1 MKRRLLASLLTLVM
15 MLNLLPTVAWARNDE
30 GIDADS
36 VEMYSSDDV
45 VTSGP
50 ITLWTGKEGQITVPE
65 ENEVR
70 SSNADIVSVEQD
82 GTAVTLTGGS
92 KEGRAEATAGEST
105 WVVYNYASEAEYNYL
120 YSLFHEKRISVMGD
134 SISTIKDKIPSG
146 NALYYDNTTGK
157 EMTFERNYWGDII
170 TRFGAAEGIDEAW
183 SGSTIGSKA
192 ASMASKDR
200 INKLD
205 DNGTPDV
212 ILYYG
217 GSNPDSSVGTF
228 DPDADYAKTVDWAQ
242 SYSDTAS
249 AYAASL
255 QRMKATYP
263 GAEIIAIIPYYEQN
277 NIPKQAE
284 VIEQIAKHYDITTI
298 DLRELRKQEGISP
311 NNALH
316 PNMDGHS
323 QIAAYI
329 CQQLY
334 EQQAVTPNEKTV
346 TYNANGGSFKNG
358 SDPIK
363 QSVTAE
369 LPKATRAGYAFVG
382 WFDQAAGGNKIAS
395 ALDTAIP
402 SDKQDSFSGTTL
414 YAHWTHTFT
423 WNFNSDMNAVDAD
436 GNVIITVSDK
446 HGSTTLND
454 DNTVKF
460 NDYQGKLSTPFTLD
474 PTQNW
479 RVEWKEKNQAKENML
494 FSSTATREKGMTYI
508 FLYEPSIYMGTYD
521 VTNNKTDYINF
532 GGPAY
537 QKEPTSN
544 EYSVVKLENNYDKAT
559 ETSLVTL
566 SVDGEQ
572 VFAKLNTQGRYGSHG
587 SSLTASDY
595 EQYALEKLNFTF
607 NYLGGCN
614 LNTGA
619 GEGKENWLLRNTFE
633 YIKVTL
639 GDDHTHTYGMTY
651 SSDSTGHW
659 KTCTECGAN
668 GEFSK
673 HTGGTAT
680 CTAKAVCETCDQPYG
695 ELGAHKLTKTDAKA
709 ASCTEAGN
717 EAYWTCSG
725 CGKYF
730 SDEKGENAIAD
741 LAAWK
746 TGDGKI
752 NATGHN
758 YGDITYTWSD
768 GNTSCTAKKVCSVC
782 KDEVTETVGTTS
794 SAKTP
799 ATCTTKG
806 TKTYTATFSAPNGFV
821 TQTKDVDI
829 AATGHDWSNKDGICA
844 VCHTKCDRVHKPGT
858 TCSVCHKYTSYP
870 YVPGAPTY
878 PASAPAVPNGTV
890 TVSPANASK
899 GANVTVTVKPNEGY
913 VLETLTVTDKNGDE
927 LKLTDKGNG
936 KYTFTM
942 PGSKVE
948 VKATFMEDNS
958 VFNFFYDVPN
968 DAFFYEAVKW
978 AVKSGVTNGLTDT
991 MFGPYES
998 CTRTQIVTFLW
1009 RATGSPEPKTASSFT
1024 DVPASA
1030 YYAKAVAWAIENGI
1044 TNGMTET
1051 TFAPNATCTR
1061 GQSVTFLYRAL
1072 KGTASG
1078 STNFTDVKSDAFY
1091 TDAINWAVAN
1101 NVTNGTSNT
1110 TFSPNADC
1118 TRAEIV
1124 TFLYRAYQGK

>member
-15 MLNLLPTVAWARNDE
+15 VLSLLPTVAWARNDE

-50 ITLWTGKEGQITVPE
+50 ITLWTGKIVQITVPE
-65 ENEVR
+65 GDAVR
-70 SSNADIVSVEQD
+70 SSNEAIVSVTQD
-82 GTAVTLTGGS
+82 GTLTGGS
-92 KEGRAEATAGEST
+92 KEGRAEVTAGEST

-120 YSLFHEKRISVMGD
+120 YSLFHGKTISVMGD

-170 TRFGAAEGIDEAW
+170 TRFGAVEGIDEAW

-228 DPDADYAKTVDWAQ
+228 NPDADYAKTVDWAQ

-255 QRMKATYP
+255 QRMKETYP
-263 GAEIIAIIPYYEQN
+263 DAEIIAIIPYYEQN

-298 DLRELRKQEGISP
+298 DLRELRNQEGISP

-334 EQQAVTPNEKTV
+334 EQRAVTPDEKTV

-402 SDKQDSFSGTTL
+402 SGMRDNLNGTPL
-414 YAHWTHTFT
+414 YAHWTRSFT
-423 WNFNSDMNAVDAD
+423 WDFDNNLDAVDAD
-436 GNVIITVSDK
+436 GNVIITVSAE

-619 GEGKENWLLRNTFE
+619 GVGKENWLLRNTFE

-639 GDDHTHTYGMTY
+639 GDDHTHTYGTTY

-709 ASCTEAGN
+709 AACTEAGN

-730 SDEKGENAIAD
+730 SDENGTNEIEKD
-741 LAAWK
+741 SWVLK
-746 TGDGKI
+746 TL
-752 NATGHN
+752 GH
-758 YGDITYTWSD
+758 DMTKTDAKEVTCTED
-768 GNTSCTAKKVCSVC
+768 GNNEYYTCSRCGGVF
-782 KDEVTETVGTTS
+782 KDEAGTQATTVEAETL
-794 SAKTP
+794 K
-799 ATCTTKG
+799 KL
-806 TKTYTATFSAPNGFV
+806 
-821 TQTKDVDI
+821 
-829 AATGHDWSNKDGICA
+829 GHDWSNKDGICA

-878 PASAPAVPNGTV
+878 PATAPAVPNGTV

-899 GANVTVTVKPNEGY
+899 GANVTVTVKPNDGY

-958 VFNFFYDVPN
+958 VLNFFYDVPN

-978 AVKSGVTNGLTDT
+978 AVKSGVTNRLSDT

-998 CTRTQIVTFLW
+998 CTRAQIVTFLW
-1009 RATGSPEPKTASSFT
+1009 RAAGSPEPKTASSFS
-1024 DVPASA
+1024 DVPAST

-1051 TFAPNATCTR
+1051 TFAPDATCTR
-1061 GQSVTFLYRAL
+1061 GQIVTFLYRAL

-1078 STNFTDVKSDAFY
+1078 STNFTDVKSDTFY
-1091 TDAINWAVAN
+1091 ADAINWAVAN

-1110 TFSPNADC
+1110 MFSPNADC

>member
-36 VEMYSSDDV
+36 VEMYFSDDV

-50 ITLWTGKEGQITVPE
+50 ITIWTDKIVQITVPE
-65 ENEVR
+65 GDAVS
-70 SSNADIVSVEQD
+70 SSNTDIVSVEQD

-92 KEGRAEATAGEST
+92 KEGRAEVTAGEST

-120 YSLFHEKRISVMGD
+120 YSLFHGKTISVMGD

-170 TRFGAAEGIDEAW
+170 TRFGAVEGIDEAW

-228 DPDADYAKTVDWAQ
+228 DPNADYAKTVDWAQ

-255 QRMKATYP
+255 QRMKETYP
-263 GAEIIAIIPYYEQN
+263 DAEIIAIIPYYEQN

-298 DLRELRKQEGISP
+298 DLRELRNQEGISP

-363 QSVTAE
+363 QSVTAK

-382 WFDQAAGGNKIAS
+382 WFDRAAGGNKIAS

-402 SDKQDSFSGTTL
+402 SGMQDNLNGTTL

-436 GNVIITVSDK
+436 GNVIITVSAE

-460 NDYQGKLSTPFTLD
+460 NDYQGKLSISFTLD
-474 PTQNW
+474 STQNW
-479 RVEWKEKNQAKENML
+479 SVEWREKNQAKENML

-619 GEGKENWLLRNTFE
+619 GVGKENWLLRNTFE

-639 GDDHTHTYGMTY
+639 GDDHTHTYGTTY

-709 ASCTEAGN
+709 ATCTEAGN

-730 SDEKGENAIAD
+730 SDENGINEIEKD
-741 LAAWK
+741 SWVLK
-746 TGDGKI
+746 TL
-752 NATGHN
+752 GH
-758 YGDITYTWSD
+758 DMTKTD
-768 GNTSCTAKKVCSVC
+768 AK
-782 KDEVTETVGTTS
+782 E
-794 SAKTP
+794 
-799 ATCTTKG
+799 ATCTEDGNNEYYTCSRCGGVFKDETG
-806 TKTYTATFSAPNGFV
+806 TQATAVEAETL
-821 TQTKDVDI
+821 KKL
-829 AATGHDWSNKDGICA
+829 GHDWSNKNGICA
-844 VCHTKCDRVHKPGT
+844 RCDAKCTETHKPGT

-878 PASAPAVPNGTV
+878 PATAPAVPNGTV

-899 GANVTVTVKPNEGY
+899 GETVTITTKPNEGY
-913 VLETLTVTDKNGDE
+913 ELGSLAVKDASGD
-927 LKLTDKGNG
+927 LLPLADLGNG
-936 KYTFTM
+936 KYSFVM
-942 PGSKVE
+942 PDGKVSVE
-948 VKATFMEDNS
+948 AEFVKTAATSFA
-958 VFNFFYDVPN
+958 DVPAN
-968 DAFFYEAVKW
+968 AYFADAVKW
-978 AVKSGVTNGLTDT
+978 AVDKGITNGLSDT

-998 CTRTQIVTFLW
+998 CTRAQIVTFLW
-1009 RATGSPEPKTASSFT
+1009 RAAGSPEPKTASSFT

-1051 TFAPNATCTR
+1051 TFAPDATCTR
-1061 GQSVTFLYRAL
+1061 GQSVTFLHRAL

-1078 STNFTDVKSDAFY
+1078 SANFTDVKSDAFY
-1091 TDAINWAVAN
+1091 ADAINWAVAN

>member
-1 MKRRLLASLLTLVM
+1 M

-92 KEGRAEATAGEST
+92 KEGRAEVTAGEST

-120 YSLFHEKRISVMGD
+120 YSLFHGKTISVMGD

-157 EMTFERNYWGDII
+157 EMTFERNYWGDVI

-255 QRMKATYP
+255 QRMKETYP
-263 GAEIIAIIPYYEQN
+263 DAEIIAIIPYYEQN

-298 DLRELRKQEGISP
+298 DLRELRNQEGISP

-346 TYNANGGSFKNG
+346 TYDANGGSFKNG

-382 WFDQAAGGNKIAS
+382 WFDQAAGGNKVAS

-402 SDKQDSFSGTTL
+402 SGMQDNLNGTTL

-436 GNVIITVSDK
+436 GNVIITVSAE

-479 RVEWKEKNQAKENML
+479 CVEWREKNQAKENML

-532 GGPAY
+532 GGPVY

-572 VFAKLNTQGRYGSHG
+572 VVAKLNTQGRYGSHG

-607 NYLGGCN
+607 NYLGGN
-614 LNTGA
+614 RDGGDTPAWKLS
-619 GEGKENWLLRNTFE
+619 NTFD

-639 GDDHTHTYGMTY
+639 GDDHTHTYGTTY

-709 ASCTEAGN
+709 ATCTEAGN

-730 SDEKGENAIAD
+730 SDENGTNEIEKD
-741 LAAWK
+741 SWVLK
-746 TGDGKI
+746 TL
-752 NATGHN
+752 GH
-758 YGDITYTWSD
+758 DMTKTD
-768 GNTSCTAKKVCSVC
+768 AK
-782 KDEVTETVGTTS
+782 E
-794 SAKTP
+794 
-799 ATCTTKG
+799 ATCTEDGNNEYYTCSRCSGVFKDEAG
-806 TKTYTATFSAPNGFV
+806 TQATTVEAE
-821 TQTKDVDI
+821 TLKKL
-829 AATGHDWSNKDGICA
+829 GHDWSNKNGICA
-844 VCHTKCDRVHKPGT
+844 RCDAKCTETHKPGT

-878 PASAPAVPNGTV
+878 PATAPAVPNGTV

-913 VLETLTVTDKNGDE
+913 ELGSLAVKDASGD
-927 LKLTDKGNG
+927 LLPLADLGNG
-936 KYTFTM
+936 KYSFVM
-942 PGSKVE
+942 PDGKV
-948 VKATFMEDNS
+948 S
-958 VFNFFYDVPN
+958 V
-968 DAFFYEAVKW
+968 EAEFV
-978 AVKSGVTNGLTDT
+978 
-991 MFGPYES
+991 
-998 CTRTQIVTFLW
+998 
-1009 RATGSPEPKTASSFT
+1009 KTAATSFA

-1030 YYAKAVAWAIENGI
+1030 YYAKAVAWAVENGI

-1078 STNFTDVKSDAFY
+1078 SANFTDVKSDTFY
-1091 TDAINWAVAN
+1091 ADAINWAVAN

>member
-50 ITLWTGKEGQITVPE
+50 ITIWTDKIVKITVPE
-65 ENEVR
+65 GDVVR
-70 SSNADIVSVEQD
+70 SSNEAIVSVTQD
-82 GTAVTLTGGS
+82 GTLTGGS
-92 KEGRAEATAGEST
+92 KEGRAEVTAGEST

-120 YSLFHEKRISVMGD
+120 YSLFHGKTISVMGD

-146 NALYYDNTTGK
+146 NALYYDNTTSAK
-157 EMTFERNYWGDII
+157 TMTFERNYWGDII

-183 SGSTIGSKA
+183 SRSTIGSKA

-228 DPDADYAKTVDWAQ
+228 DPDADYAKTVDWAK

-255 QRMKATYP
+255 QRMKETYP
-263 GAEIIAIIPYYEQN
+263 DAEIIAIIPYYEQN

-298 DLRELRKQEGISP
+298 DLRELRNQEGISP

-334 EQQAVTPNEKTV
+334 AQQAVTPNEKTV
-346 TYNANGGSFKNG
+346 TYNANDGSFENS

-363 QSVTAE
+363 QSLTAE

-382 WFDQAAGGNKIAS
+382 WFNRAAGGNKIAS

-402 SDKQDSFSGTTL
+402 SGMQDNLNGTTL

-436 GNVIITVSDK
+436 GNVIITVSAE

-460 NDYQGKLSTPFTLD
+460 NDYQGELSTPFTLD

-479 RVEWKEKNQAKENML
+479 RVEWKEKNQATENML
-494 FSSTATREKGMTYI
+494 FSSTAERAKGMTYI
-508 FLYEPSIYMGTYD
+508 FLYQPSIYMGTYND
-521 VTNNKTDYINF
+521 TTGGTKYINF

-537 QKEPTSN
+537 QKTPTSD

-559 ETSLVTL
+559 GTSLVTL

-595 EQYALEKLNFTF
+595 EQCALEKLGFTF
-607 NYLGGCN
+607 NYLGGN
-614 LNTGA
+614 RDGGDTPAWKLS
-619 GEGKENWLLRNTFE
+619 NTFD

-639 GDDHTHTYGMTY
+639 GDDHTHTYGTTY

-695 ELGAHKLTKTDAKA
+695 ELGAHKLTKTAAKA
-709 ASCTEAGN
+709 ATCTEAGYN
-717 EAYWTCSG
+717 EYWTCKT

-758 YGDITYTWSD
+758 YGGITYTWSD

-794 SAKTP
+794 SVKTP

-806 TKTYTATFSAPNGFV
+806 KTYTATFSAPNGFV

-858 TCSVCHKYTSYP
+858 TCEVCGKYTRRPSSASTGNTVS
-870 YVPGAPTY
+870 VP
-878 PASAPAVPNGTV
+878 SNPNGTV
-890 TVSPANASK
+890 TVNPSTASK
-899 GANVTVTVKPNEGY
+899 GETVTITTKPNEGY
-913 VLETLTVTDKNGDE
+913 ELGSIEVLDKNGDA
-927 LKLTDKGNG
+927 LKLKDLGSG
-936 KYTFTM
+936 KFSFVM
-942 PGSKVE
+942 PDGKVS
-948 VKATFMEDNS
+948 VKAEFVKTAPTSF
-958 VFNFFYDVPN
+958 VDVPAN
-968 DAFFYEAVKW
+968 AYFTDAVKW
-978 AVKSGVTNGLTDT
+978 AVDKGVTNGLSDT
-991 MFGPYES
+991 MFGPYAS
-998 CTRTQIVTFLW
+998 CTRAQIVTFLW
-1009 RATGSPEPKTASSFT
+1009 RAAGSPEPKATTSAMT
-1024 DVPASA
+1024 DLNPNA
-1030 YYAKAVAWAIENGI
+1030 YYYKAVLWAIENGI

-1051 TFAPNATCTR
+1051 TFAPDATCTR
-1061 GQSVTFLYRAL
+1061 GQSVTFLHRAL

-1078 STNFTDVKSDAFY
+1078 SANFTDVKSDAFY
-1091 TDAINWAVAN
+1091 ADAINWAVAN

>member
-1 MKRRLLASLLTLVM
+1 M
-15 MLNLLPTVAWARNDE
+15 MLSLLPTVAWARNDE

-92 KEGRAEATAGEST
+92 KEGRAEVTAGEST

-120 YSLFHEKRISVMGD
+120 YSLFHGKTISVMGD

-157 EMTFERNYWGDII
+157 EMTFECNYWGAII
-170 TRFGAAEGIDEAW
+170 TRFGAVEGIDEAW

-255 QRMKATYP
+255 QRMKETYP
-263 GAEIIAIIPYYEQN
+263 DAEIIAIIPYYEQN
-277 NIPKQAE
+277 NISKQAE
-284 VIEQIAKHYDITTI
+284 VIEQIVKHYDITTI
-298 DLRELRKQEGISP
+298 DLRELRNQEGISP

-363 QSVTAE
+363 QSVTAK

-402 SDKQDSFSGTTL
+402 SGMQDNLNGTTL
-414 YAHWTHTFT
+414 YAHWTRSFT
-423 WNFNSDMNAVDAD
+423 WDFDNNLDAVDAD
-436 GNVIITVSDK
+436 GNVIITVSAE

-479 RVEWKEKNQAKENML
+479 CVEWREKNQAKENML

-607 NYLGGCN
+607 NYLGGN
-614 LNTGA
+614 RDGGDTPAWKLS
-619 GEGKENWLLRNTFE
+619 NTFD

-639 GDDHTHTYGMTY
+639 GDDHTHTYGTTY

-709 ASCTEAGN
+709 ATCTEAGN

-730 SDEKGENAIAD
+730 SDENGINEIEKDSWVLKTLGHDMTKTDAK
-741 LAAWK
+741 AA
-746 TGDGKI
+746 TC
-752 NATGHN
+752 TE
-758 YGDITYTWSD
+758 D
-768 GNTSCTAKKVCSVC
+768 GNNEYYTCSRCGGVF
-782 KDEVTETVGTTS
+782 KDEAGTQATTVVTETL
-794 SAKTP
+794 K
-799 ATCTTKG
+799 KL
-806 TKTYTATFSAPNGFV
+806 
-821 TQTKDVDI
+821 
-829 AATGHDWSNKDGICA
+829 GHDWSNKDGICA

-878 PASAPAVPNGTV
+878 PATAPAAPNGTV
-890 TVSPANASK
+890 TISPANASK
-899 GANVTVTVKPNEGY
+899 GANVTVTVKPNDGY

-978 AVKSGVTNGLTDT
+978 AVKSGVTNGLSDT

-998 CTRTQIVTFLW
+998 CTRAQIVTFLW
-1009 RATGSPEPKTASSFT
+1009 RAAGSPEPKATTSAMT
-1024 DVPASA
+1024 DLNPNA
-1030 YYAKAVAWAIENGI
+1030 YYYKAVLWAIENGI
-1044 TNGMTET
+1044 TDGMTET
-1051 TFAPNATCTR
+1051 TFAPDATCTR
-1061 GQSVTFLYRAL
+1061 GQSVTFLHRAL
-1072 KGTASG
+1072 GKKVESSAS
-1078 STNFTDVKSDAFY
+1078 FTDVKSDAFY
-1091 TDAINWAVAN
+1091 ADAINWAVAN

>member
-1 MKRRLLASLLTLVM
+1 
-15 MLNLLPTVAWARNDE
+15 
-30 GIDADS
+30 
-36 VEMYSSDDV
+36 MYSSDDV

-50 ITLWTGKEGQITVPE
+50 ITIWTDKIVKITVPE
-65 ENEVR
+65 GDAVS
-70 SSNADIVSVEQD
+70 SSNEAIVSVTQD
-82 GTAVTLTGGS
+82 GTLTGGS
-92 KEGRAEATAGEST
+92 KEGRAEVTAGEST

-120 YSLFHEKRISVMGD
+120 YSLFHGKTISVMGD
-134 SISTIKDKIPSG
+134 SISTIKDKIPDD

-255 QRMKATYP
+255 QRMKVTYP
-263 GAEIIAIIPYYEQN
+263 DAEIIAIIHYYEQN

-298 DLRELRKQEGISP
+298 DLRELRNQEGISP

-334 EQQAVTPNEKTV
+334 AQQAVTPNEKTV
-346 TYNANGGSFKNG
+346 TYNANDGSFENG

-363 QSVTAE
+363 QSVTVE

-382 WFDQAAGGNKIAS
+382 WFDRAAGGNKIAS

-402 SDKQDSFSGTTL
+402 SGMQDNLNGTTL

-436 GNVIITVSDK
+436 GNVIITVSAE

-460 NDYQGKLSTPFTLD
+460 NDYQGELSTPFTLD

-479 RVEWKEKNQAKENML
+479 RVEWKEKNQATENML
-494 FSSTATREKGMTYI
+494 FSSTAERAKGMTYI
-508 FLYEPSIYMGTYD
+508 FLYQPSIYMGTYND
-521 VTNNKTDYINF
+521 TTGGTKYINF

-537 QKEPTSN
+537 QKTPTSD
-544 EYSVVKLENNYDKAT
+544 EYSVVKLENNYNNAT
-559 ETSLVTL
+559 ETSLVTR

-595 EQYALEKLNFTF
+595 EQYALEKLSFTF
-607 NYLGGCN
+607 NYLGGN
-614 LNTGA
+614 RDGGDTPVW
-619 GEGKENWLLRNTFE
+619 KISNTFD

-639 GDDHTHTYGMTY
+639 GDDHTHTYGTTY

-695 ELGAHKLTKTDAKA
+695 ELGAHKLTKTEAKA
-709 ASCTEAGN
+709 ATCMEAGN
-717 EAYWTCSG
+717 NEYWTCKT

-746 TGDGKI
+746 TGDDKI

-768 GNTSCTAKKVCSVC
+768 GNTSCTAKKVCSVY

-794 SAKTP
+794 SVKTP

-806 TKTYTATFSAPNGFV
+806 TTTYTAAFKDEDFSE
-821 TQTKDVDI
+821 QTKDVDI

-858 TCSVCHKYTSYP
+858 TCEVCGKYTRRPSTANSGNTVS
-870 YVPGAPTY
+870 VPST
-878 PASAPAVPNGTV
+878 PNGTM
-890 TVSPANASK
+890 TVNPSTASK
-899 GANVTVTVKPNEGY
+899 GANVTVTVKPNEDYELGSLA
-913 VLETLTVTDKNGDE
+913 VKDASGD
-927 LKLTDKGNG
+927 LLPLADLGDG
-936 KYTFTM
+936 KYSFVM
-942 PGSKVE
+942 PDGKVSVE
-948 VKATFMEDNS
+948 AEFVKTAPTSFA
-958 VFNFFYDVPN
+958 DVPAN
-968 DAFFYEAVKW
+968 AYFADAVKW
-978 AVKSGVTNGLTDT
+978 AVDKGITNGLPDT
-991 MFGPYES
+991 MFGPYAS
-998 CTRTQIVTFLW
+998 CTRAQIVTFLW
-1009 RATGSPEPKTASSFT
+1009 RAAGSPEPKATSSFT

-1030 YYAKAVAWAIENGI
+1030 YYAKAVEWAVENGI

-1051 TFAPNATCTR
+1051 TFAPDATCTR
-1061 GQSVTFLYRAL
+1061 GQSVTFLHRAL

-1078 STNFTDVKSDAFY
+1078 SANFTDVKSDAFY
-1091 TDAINWAVAN
+1091 ADAINWAVAN

>member
-15 MLNLLPTVAWARNDE
+15 VLSLLPTVAWARNDE

-50 ITLWTGKEGQITVPE
+50 ITIWTGKIVQITVPE
-65 ENEVR
+65 GDAVR
-70 SSNADIVSVEQD
+70 SSNEAIVSVTQD
-82 GTAVTLTGGS
+82 GTLTGGS
-92 KEGRAEATAGEST
+92 KEGRAEVTAGEST

-120 YSLFHEKRISVMGD
+120 YSLFHGKTISVMGD

-205 DNGTPDV
+205 DNGMPDV

-298 DLRELRKQEGISP
+298 DLRELRNQEGISP

-334 EQQAVTPNEKTV
+334 EQRAVTPDEKTV

-382 WFDQAAGGNKIAS
+382 WFDRAAGGNKIAS

-402 SDKQDSFSGTTL
+402 SGMQDNLNGTTL

-436 GNVIITVSDK
+436 GNVIISVDCK
-446 HGSTTLND
+446 HGDAEINGG
-454 DNTVKF
+454 TVTF
-460 NDYQGKLSTPFTLD
+460 DYYQGKLSTPFTLD

-479 RVEWKEKNQAKENML
+479 CVEWKEKNQAKENML

-566 SVDGEQ
+566 SVDGKQ

-619 GEGKENWLLRNTFE
+619 GVGKENWLLRNTFE

-639 GDDHTHTYGMTY
+639 GDDHTHTYGTTY

-709 ASCTEAGN
+709 ATCTEVGN

-730 SDEKGENAIAD
+730 SDENGTNEIEKD
-741 LAAWK
+741 SWVLK
-746 TGDGKI
+746 TLGHDMTKTDGK
-752 NATGHN
+752 
-758 YGDITYTWSD
+758 
-768 GNTSCTAKKVCSVC
+768 
-782 KDEVTETVGTTS
+782 E
-794 SAKTP
+794 
-799 ATCTTKG
+799 ATCTEDGNNEYYTCSRCGGVFKDEAG
-806 TKTYTATFSAPNGFV
+806 TQATTVEAE
-821 TQTKDVDI
+821 TLKKL
-829 AATGHDWSNKDGICA
+829 GHDWSNKNGICA
-844 VCHTKCDRVHKPGT
+844 RCDAKCTETHKPGT

-878 PASAPAVPNGTV
+878 PATAPAVPNGTV

-899 GANVTVTVKPNEGY
+899 GANVTVTVKPSEGY
-913 VLETLTVTDKNGDE
+913 ELGSIEVLDKNGDS
-927 LKLTDKGNG
+927 LKLKDLGNG
-936 KYTFTM
+936 KYSFVM
-942 PGSKVE
+942 PDGKVSVE
-948 VKATFMEDNS
+948 AEFVKTAATSFA
-958 VFNFFYDVPN
+958 DVPAN
-968 DAFFYEAVKW
+968 AYFADAVKW
-978 AVKSGVTNGLTDT
+978 AVENGVTNGLSDT

-998 CTRTQIVTFLW
+998 CTRAQIVTFLW
-1009 RATGSPEPKTASSFT
+1009 RAAGSPEPKTMSSFT

-1051 TFAPNATCTR
+1051 TFAPDATCTR

-1078 STNFTDVKSDAFY
+1078 STNFTDVKPDAFY
-1091 TDAINWAVAN
+1091 ADAVNWAVASD
-1101 NVTNGTSNT
+1101 VTNGTSAT

-1124 TFLYRAYQGK
+1124 AFLYRAYQGK

>member
-15 MLNLLPTVAWARNDE
+15 MLSLLPTVVWARNDE
-30 GIDADS
+30 SIDADS

-50 ITLWTGKEGQITVPE
+50 ITIWTDKIVQITVPE
-65 ENEVR
+65 GDAVR
-70 SSNADIVSVEQD
+70 SSNEAIVSVTQD
-82 GTAVTLTGGS
+82 GTLTGGR
-92 KEGRAEATAGEST
+92 KEGRAEVIVGNST

-170 TRFGAAEGIDEAW
+170 TRFDAAEGIDEAW

-228 DPDADYAKTVDWAQ
+228 NPDADYAKTVDWAQ

-298 DLRELRKQEGISP
+298 DLRELRNQEGISP

-346 TYNANGGSFKNG
+346 TYNANSGSFKNG

-382 WFDQAAGGNKIAS
+382 WFDRAAGGNKIAS

-402 SDKQDSFSGTTL
+402 SGMQDDLNGTTL
-414 YAHWTHTFT
+414 YAHWTRSFT
-423 WNFNSDMNAVDAD
+423 WDFDNNLDAVDAD
-436 GNVIITVSDK
+436 GNVIITVSAE

-619 GEGKENWLLRNTFE
+619 GVGKENWLLRNTFE

-639 GDDHTHTYGMTY
+639 GDDHTHTYGTTY

-709 ASCTEAGN
+709 ATCTEAGN

-730 SDEKGENAIAD
+730 YDENGTNEIEKD
-741 LAAWK
+741 SWVLK
-746 TGDGKI
+746 TL
-752 NATGHN
+752 GH
-758 YGDITYTWSD
+758 DMTKTD
-768 GNTSCTAKKVCSVC
+768 AK
-782 KDEVTETVGTTS
+782 E
-794 SAKTP
+794 
-799 ATCTTKG
+799 ATCTEDGNNEYYTCSRCSGVFKDEAG
-806 TKTYTATFSAPNGFV
+806 TQATTVEAE
-821 TQTKDVDI
+821 TLKKL
-829 AATGHDWSNKDGICA
+829 GHDWSNKNGICA
-844 VCHTKCDRVHKPGT
+844 RCDAKCTETHKPGT
-858 TCSVCHKYTSYP
+858 ICSVCHKYTSYP

-878 PASAPAVPNGTV
+878 PATAPAVPNGTV

-913 VLETLTVTDKNGDE
+913 ELGSLAVKDASGD
-927 LKLTDKGNG
+927 LLPLADLGNG
-936 KYTFTM
+936 KYSFVM
-942 PGSKVE
+942 PDGKV
-948 VKATFMEDNS
+948 S
-958 VFNFFYDVPN
+958 V
-968 DAFFYEAVKW
+968 EAEFV
-978 AVKSGVTNGLTDT
+978 
-991 MFGPYES
+991 
-998 CTRTQIVTFLW
+998 
-1009 RATGSPEPKTASSFT
+1009 KTAATSFA

-1030 YYAKAVAWAIENGI
+1030 YYAKAVAWAVENGI

-1078 STNFTDVKSDAFY
+1078 SANFTDVKSDTFY
-1091 TDAINWAVAN
+1091 ADAINWAVAN

>member
-92 KEGRAEATAGEST
+92 KEGRAEVTAGEST

-120 YSLFHEKRISVMGD
+120 YSLFHGKTISVMGD

-157 EMTFERNYWGDII
+157 EMTFERNYWGDVI

-255 QRMKATYP
+255 QRMKETYP
-263 GAEIIAIIPYYEQN
+263 DAEIIAIIPYYEQN

-298 DLRELRKQEGISP
+298 DLRELRNQEGISP

-346 TYNANGGSFKNG
+346 TYDANGGSFKNG

-382 WFDQAAGGNKIAS
+382 WFDQAAGGNKVAS

-402 SDKQDSFSGTTL
+402 SGMQDNLNGTTL

-436 GNVIITVSDK
+436 GNVIITVSAE

-479 RVEWKEKNQAKENML
+479 CVEWREKNQAKENML

-607 NYLGGCN
+607 NYLGGN
-614 LNTGA
+614 RDGGDTPAWKLS
-619 GEGKENWLLRNTFE
+619 NTFD

-639 GDDHTHTYGMTY
+639 GDDHTHTYGTTY

-680 CTAKAVCETCDQPYG
+680 CTAKAVCETCDQSYG

-709 ASCTEAGN
+709 ATCTEAGN

-730 SDEKGENAIAD
+730 SDENGTNEIEKDSWVLKTLGHD
-741 LAAWK
+741 MTK
-746 TGDGKI
+746 TG
-752 NATGHN
+752 
-758 YGDITYTWSD
+758 
-768 GNTSCTAKKVCSVC
+768 AK
-782 KDEVTETVGTTS
+782 E
-794 SAKTP
+794 
-799 ATCTTKG
+799 ATCTEDGNNEYYTCSRCGGVFKDEAG
-806 TKTYTATFSAPNGFV
+806 TQATTVEAE
-821 TQTKDVDI
+821 TLKKL
-829 AATGHDWSNKDGICA
+829 GHDWSNKNGICA
-844 VCHTKCDRVHKPGT
+844 RCDAKCTETHKPGT

-878 PASAPAVPNGTV
+878 PATAPAVPNGTV

-913 VLETLTVTDKNGDE
+913 ELGSLAVKDASGD
-927 LKLTDKGNG
+927 LLPLADLGNG
-936 KYTFTM
+936 KYSFVM
-942 PGSKVE
+942 PDGKVSVE
-948 VKATFMEDNS
+948 AEFVKTAATSFA
-958 VFNFFYDVPN
+958 DVPAN
-968 DAFFYEAVKW
+968 AYFADAVKW
-978 AVKSGVTNGLTDT
+978 AVDKGITNGLSDT

-998 CTRTQIVTFLW
+998 CTRAQI
-1009 RATGSPEPKTASSFT
+1009 
-1024 DVPASA
+1024 
-1030 YYAKAVAWAIENGI
+1030 
-1044 TNGMTET
+1044 
-1051 TFAPNATCTR
+1051 
-1061 GQSVTFLYRAL
+1061 VTFLYRAL

-1078 STNFTDVKSDAFY
+1078 STNFTDVKSDTFY
-1091 TDAINWAVAN
+1091 ADAINWAVAN

>member
-1 MKRRLLASLLTLVM
+1 MKRRLLAGVLTLVM
-15 MLNLLPTVAWARNDE
+15 MLSLLPTVAWARNDE

-92 KEGRAEATAGEST
+92 KEGRAEVTAGEST

-120 YSLFHEKRISVMGD
+120 YSLFHGKTISVMGD

-157 EMTFERNYWGDII
+157 EMTFERNYWGDVI

-255 QRMKATYP
+255 QRMKETYP
-263 GAEIIAIIPYYEQN
+263 DAEIIAIIPYYEQN

-298 DLRELRKQEGISP
+298 DLRELRNQEGISP

-346 TYNANGGSFKNG
+346 TYDANGGSFKNG

-382 WFDQAAGGNKIAS
+382 WFDQAAGGNKVAS

-402 SDKQDSFSGTTL
+402 SGMQDNLNGTTL

-436 GNVIITVSDK
+436 GNVIITVSAE

-479 RVEWKEKNQAKENML
+479 CVEWREKNQAKENML

-532 GGPAY
+532 GGPVY

-607 NYLGGCN
+607 NYLGGN
-614 LNTGA
+614 RDGGDTPAWKLS
-619 GEGKENWLLRNTFE
+619 NTFD

-639 GDDHTHTYGMTY
+639 GDDHTHTYGTTY

-709 ASCTEAGN
+709 ATCTEAGN

-730 SDEKGENAIAD
+730 SDENGTNEIEKD
-741 LAAWK
+741 SWVLK
-746 TGDGKI
+746 TL
-752 NATGHN
+752 GH
-758 YGDITYTWSD
+758 DMTKTD
-768 GNTSCTAKKVCSVC
+768 AK
-782 KDEVTETVGTTS
+782 E
-794 SAKTP
+794 
-799 ATCTTKG
+799 ATCTEDGNNEYYTCSRCSGVFKDEAG
-806 TKTYTATFSAPNGFV
+806 TQATTVEAE
-821 TQTKDVDI
+821 TLKKL
-829 AATGHDWSNKDGICA
+829 GHDWSNKNGICA
-844 VCHTKCDRVHKPGT
+844 RCDAKCTETHKPGT

-878 PASAPAVPNGTV
+878 PATAPAVPNGTV

-913 VLETLTVTDKNGDE
+913 ELGSLAVKDASGD
-927 LKLTDKGNG
+927 LLPLADLGNG
-936 KYTFTM
+936 KYSFVM
-942 PGSKVE
+942 PDGKV
-948 VKATFMEDNS
+948 S
-958 VFNFFYDVPN
+958 V
-968 DAFFYEAVKW
+968 EAEFV
-978 AVKSGVTNGLTDT
+978 
-991 MFGPYES
+991 
-998 CTRTQIVTFLW
+998 
-1009 RATGSPEPKTASSFT
+1009 KTAATSFA

-1030 YYAKAVAWAIENGI
+1030 YYAKAVAWAVENGI

-1078 STNFTDVKSDAFY
+1078 SANFTDVKSDTFY
-1091 TDAINWAVAN
+1091 ADAINWAVAN

>member
-1 MKRRLLASLLTLVM
+1 
-15 MLNLLPTVAWARNDE
+15 
-30 GIDADS
+30 
-36 VEMYSSDDV
+36 
-45 VTSGP
+45 
-50 ITLWTGKEGQITVPE
+50 
-65 ENEVR
+65 
-70 SSNADIVSVEQD
+70 
-82 GTAVTLTGGS
+82 
-92 KEGRAEATAGEST
+92 
-105 WVVYNYASEAEYNYL
+105 
-120 YSLFHEKRISVMGD
+120 MGD
-134 SISTIKDKIPSG
+134 SISTIKDKIPDD
-146 NALYYDNTTGK
+146 NALYYDNTTSAK
-157 EMTFERNYWGDII
+157 TMTFERNYWGDII
-170 TRFGAAEGIDEAW
+170 TRFGAVEGIDEAW
-183 SGSTIGSKA
+183 SRSTIGSKA

-228 DPDADYAKTVDWAQ
+228 DPDADYAKTVDWAK

-255 QRMKATYP
+255 QRMKETYP
-263 GAEIIAIIPYYEQN
+263 DAEIIAIIPYYEQN

-298 DLRELRKQEGISP
+298 DLRELRNQEGISP
-311 NNALH
+311 NNAIH

-334 EQQAVTPNEKTV
+334 AQQAVTPNEKTV
-346 TYNANGGSFKNG
+346 TYDANGGSFENG

-382 WFDQAAGGNKIAS
+382 WFNRAAGGNKIAS

-402 SDKQDSFSGTTL
+402 SGMQDILNGTTL

-436 GNVIITVSDK
+436 GNVIITVSAE

-460 NDYQGKLSTPFTLD
+460 NDYQGELSTPFTLD

-479 RVEWKEKNQAKENML
+479 RVEWKEKNQATENML
-494 FSSTATREKGMTYI
+494 FSSTAERAKGMTYI
-508 FLYEPSIYMGTYD
+508 FLYQPSIYMGTYND
-521 VTNNKTDYINF
+521 TTGGTKYINF

-537 QKEPTSN
+537 QKTPTSD

-595 EQYALEKLNFTF
+595 EQYALEKLSFTF
-607 NYLGGCN
+607 NYLGGN
-614 LNTGA
+614 RDGGDTPAWKLS
-619 GEGKENWLLRNTFE
+619 NTFD

-639 GDDHTHTYGMTY
+639 GDDHTHTYGTTY

-695 ELGAHKLTKTDAKA
+695 ELGAHKLTKTAAKA
-709 ASCTEAGN
+709 ATCTEAGYN
-717 EAYWTCSG
+717 EYWTCKT

-730 SDEKGENAIAD
+730 SGEKGENAIAD

-794 SAKTP
+794 SVKIP

-806 TKTYTATFSAPNGFV
+806 TKTYTATFSAASGFV

-858 TCSVCHKYTSYP
+858 TCEVCGKYTRRPSTANSGNTVS
-870 YVPGAPTY
+870 VPST
-878 PASAPAVPNGTV
+878 PNGTM
-890 TVSPANASK
+890 TVNPSTASK
-899 GANVTVTVKPNEGY
+899 GETVTITTKPSEGY
-913 VLETLTVTDKNGDE
+913 ELSSIEVLDKNGDS
-927 LKLTDKGNG
+927 LKLKDLGSG
-936 KYTFTM
+936 KFRFVM
-942 PGSKVE
+942 PDGKVS
-948 VKATFMEDNS
+948 VKAEFVKTAPTSF
-958 VFNFFYDVPN
+958 VDVPAN
-968 DAFFYEAVKW
+968 AYFADAVKW
-978 AVKSGVTNGLTDT
+978 AVDKGITNGLPDT
-991 MFGPYES
+991 MFGPYAS
-998 CTRTQIVTFLW
+998 CTRAQIVTFLW
-1009 RATGSPEPKTASSFT
+1009 RAAGSPEPKATTSAMT
-1024 DVPASA
+1024 DLNPNA
-1030 YYAKAVAWAIENGI
+1030 YYYKAVLWAIENGI
-1044 TNGMTET
+1044 TDGMTET
-1051 TFAPNATCTR
+1051 TFAPDATCTR
-1061 GQSVTFLYRAL
+1061 GQSVTFLHRAL

-1078 STNFTDVKSDAFY
+1078 SANFTDVKSDAFY
-1091 TDAINWAVAN
+1091 ADAINWAVAN

>member
-1 MKRRLLASLLTLVM
+1 M

-50 ITLWTGKEGQITVPE
+50 ITIWTDKIVKITVPE
-65 ENEVR
+65 GDAVR
-70 SSNADIVSVEQD
+70 SSNEAIVSVTQD
-82 GTAVTLTGGS
+82 GTLTGGR
-92 KEGRAEATAGEST
+92 KEGRAEVTAGEST

-120 YSLFHEKRISVMGD
+120 YSLFHGKTISVMGD
-134 SISTIKDKIPSG
+134 SISTIKDEIPSG

-157 EMTFERNYWGDII
+157 EMTFERNYWGDVI

-255 QRMKATYP
+255 QRMKVTYP

-298 DLRELRKQEGISP
+298 DLRELRKQEDISP
-311 NNALH
+311 KNELH

-346 TYNANGGSFKNG
+346 TYDANGGSFKNG
-358 SDPIK
+358 CDPIK

-382 WFDQAAGGNKIAS
+382 WFDRAAGGNKIAS

-402 SDKQDSFSGTTL
+402 SGMQDNLNGTTL
-414 YAHWTHTFT
+414 YAHWTRSFT

-479 RVEWKEKNQAKENML
+479 CVEWREKNQATENML

-521 VTNNKTDYINF
+521 VTNSKTDYINF

-566 SVDGEQ
+566 SVDGKQ

-673 HTGGTAT
+673 HTGSTAT

-709 ASCTEAGN
+709 ATCTEAGN

-730 SDEKGENAIAD
+730 SDENGTNEIEKD
-741 LAAWK
+741 SWVLK
-746 TGDGKI
+746 TLGHDMTKTDAKE
-752 NATGHN
+752 ATCAE
-758 YGDITYTWSD
+758 D
-768 GNTSCTAKKVCSVC
+768 GNNEYYTCSRCSGVF
-782 KDEVTETVGTTS
+782 KDEAGTQATTVVAETL
-794 SAKTP
+794 K
-799 ATCTTKG
+799 KL
-806 TKTYTATFSAPNGFV
+806 
-821 TQTKDVDI
+821 
-829 AATGHDWSNKDGICA
+829 GHDWSNKDGICA

-913 VLETLTVTDKNGDE
+913 ELGSLAVKDASGD
-927 LKLTDKGNG
+927 LLPLADLGNG
-936 KYTFTM
+936 KYSFVM
-942 PGSKVE
+942 PDGKVSVE
-948 VKATFMEDNS
+948 AEFVKTAATSFA
-958 VFNFFYDVPN
+958 DVPAN
-968 DAFFYEAVKW
+968 AYFADAVKW
-978 AVKSGVTNGLTDT
+978 AVDKGITNGLSDT

-998 CTRTQIVTFLW
+998 CTR
-1009 RATGSPEPKTASSFT
+1009 A
-1024 DVPASA
+1024 
-1030 YYAKAVAWAIENGI
+1030 
-1044 TNGMTET
+1044 
-1051 TFAPNATCTR
+1051 
-1061 GQSVTFLYRAL
+1061 QSVTFLYRAL

-1078 STNFTDVKSDAFY
+1078 SANFTDVKPDAFY
-1091 TDAINWAVAN
+1091 ADAINWAVAN

>member
-36 VEMYSSDDV
+36 IEMYSSDDV
-45 VTSGP
+45 VASGP
-50 ITLWTGKEGQITVPE
+50 ITIWTDKIVKITVPE
-65 ENEVR
+65 GDTVR
-70 SSNADIVSVEQD
+70 SSNTDIVSVEKN
-82 GTAVTLTGGS
+82 GTAVTLTGGR
-92 KEGRAEATAGEST
+92 KEGRAEVIVGNST

-120 YSLFHEKRISVMGD
+120 YSLFHGKRISVMGD
-134 SISTIKDKIPSG
+134 SISTIKDKIPDD
-146 NALYYDNTTGK
+146 NALYYDNTTSAK
-157 EMTFERNYWGDII
+157 TMIFERNYWGDII
-170 TRFGAAEGIDEAW
+170 TRFGAVEGIDEAW
-183 SGSTIGSKA
+183 SRSTIGSKA

-228 DPDADYAKTVDWAQ
+228 NPDVDYAKTVDWAK

-255 QRMKATYP
+255 QRMKETYP
-263 GAEIIAIIPYYEQN
+263 DAEIIAIIPYYEQN

-298 DLRELRKQEGISP
+298 DLRELRNQEGISP

-334 EQQAVTPNEKTV
+334 AQQAVTPNEKTV
-346 TYNANGGSFKNG
+346 TYDANDGSFENG

-402 SDKQDSFSGTTL
+402 SGMQDNLNGTTL

-436 GNVIITVSDK
+436 GNVIITVSAE

-460 NDYQGKLSTPFTLD
+460 NDYQGELSTPFTLD

-479 RVEWKEKNQAKENML
+479 RVEWKEKNQATENML
-494 FSSTATREKGMTYI
+494 FSSTAERAKGMTYI
-508 FLYEPSIYMGTYD
+508 FLYQPSIYMGTYND
-521 VTNNKTDYINF
+521 TTGGTKYINF

-537 QKEPTSN
+537 QKTPTSD

-559 ETSLVTL
+559 GTSLVTL

-595 EQYALEKLNFTF
+595 EQYALEKLGFTF
-607 NYLGGCN
+607 NYLGGN
-614 LNTGA
+614 RDGGDTPAWKLSNI
-619 GEGKENWLLRNTFE
+619 FD

-639 GDDHTHTYGMTY
+639 GDDHTHTYGTTY

-695 ELGAHKLTKTDAKA
+695 ELGAHKLTKTAAKA
-709 ASCTEAGN
+709 ATCTEAGYN
-717 EAYWTCSG
+717 EYWTCKT

-782 KDEVTETVGTTS
+782 KDEVTVTVGTTS
-794 SAKTP
+794 SVKTP

-806 TKTYTATFSAPNGFV
+806 TTTYMAAFKDEDFSE
-821 TQTKDVDI
+821 QTKDVDI

-858 TCSVCHKYTSYP
+858 TCEVCGKYTRRPSTANSSNTVS
-870 YVPGAPTY
+870 VPST
-878 PASAPAVPNGTV
+878 PNGTM
-890 TVSPANASK
+890 TVNPSTASK
-899 GANVTVTVKPNEGY
+899 GETVTITTRPSEGY
-913 VLETLTVTDKNGDE
+913 ELGSIEVLDKNGDA
-927 LKLTDKGNG
+927 LKLKDLGSG
-936 KYTFTM
+936 KFSFVM
-942 PGSKVE
+942 PDGKVS
-948 VKATFMEDNS
+948 VKAEFVKTAPTSF
-958 VFNFFYDVPN
+958 VDVPAN
-968 DAFFYEAVKW
+968 AYFADAVKW
-978 AVKSGVTNGLTDT
+978 AVDKGITNGLPDT

-998 CTRTQIVTFLW
+998 CTRAQIVTFLW
-1009 RATGSPEPKTASSFT
+1009 RAAGSPEPKAMSSFT

-1030 YYAKAVAWAIENGI
+1030 YYAKAVEWAVENGI

-1051 TFAPNATCTR
+1051 TFAPDATCTR

-1078 STNFTDVKSDAFY
+1078 SANFTDVKSDAFY
-1091 TDAINWAVAN
+1091 ADAINWAVAN

-1110 TFSPNADC
+1110 MFGPYASC
-1118 TRAEIV
+1118 TRAQIV

>member
-15 MLNLLPTVAWARNDE
+15 MLSLLPTVAWARNDE

-36 VEMYSSDDV
+36 VEMYSSDV

-65 ENEVR
+65 GDAVR
-70 SSNADIVSVEQD
+70 SSNEAIVSVTQD
-82 GTAVTLTGGS
+82 GTLTGGS
-92 KEGRAEATAGEST
+92 KEGRAEVTAGEST

-120 YSLFHEKRISVMGD
+120 YSLFHGKTISVMGD
-134 SISTIKDKIPSG
+134 SISTIKDKISSG

-228 DPDADYAKTVDWAQ
+228 NPDADYAKTVDWAK

-255 QRMKATYP
+255 QRMKETCP
-263 GAEIIAIIPYYEQN
+263 DAEIIAIIPYYGQN

-284 VIEQIAKHYDITTI
+284 VIEQIVKHYDITTI
-298 DLRELRKQEGISP
+298 DLRELRNQEGISP

-323 QIAAYI
+323 QIATYI

-346 TYNANGGSFKNG
+346 TYNANGGSFKND

-363 QSVTAE
+363 QSVTAK

-382 WFDQAAGGNKIAS
+382 WFDRAAGGNKIAS
-395 ALDTAIP
+395 ALDTAIH
-402 SDKQDSFSGTTL
+402 SGMQDNLNGTTL
-414 YAHWTHTFT
+414 YAHWTRSFT
-423 WNFNSDMNAVDAD
+423 WDFDNNLDAVDAD
-436 GNVIITVSDK
+436 GNVIITVSAE

-508 FLYEPSIYMGTYD
+508 FLYEPSIYMGTYND
-521 VTNNKTDYINF
+521 TTGGTKYINF

-537 QKEPTSN
+537 QKDPTSN

-607 NYLGGCN
+607 NYLGGN
-614 LNTGA
+614 RDGGDTPAWKLS
-619 GEGKENWLLRNTFE
+619 NTFD

-639 GDDHTHTYGMTY
+639 GDDHTHTYGTTY

-680 CTAKAVCETCDQPYG
+680 CTAKAVCETCDQSYG

-709 ASCTEAGN
+709 ATCTEAGN

-730 SDEKGENAIAD
+730 SNENGTNEIEKD
-741 LAAWK
+741 SWVLK
-746 TGDGKI
+746 TL
-752 NATGHN
+752 GH
-758 YGDITYTWSD
+758 DMTKTD
-768 GNTSCTAKKVCSVC
+768 AK
-782 KDEVTETVGTTS
+782 E
-794 SAKTP
+794 
-799 ATCTTKG
+799 ATCTEDGNNEYYTCSRCGGVFKDEAG
-806 TKTYTATFSAPNGFV
+806 TQATTVVAE
-821 TQTKDVDI
+821 TLKKL
-829 AATGHDWSNKDGICA
+829 GHDWSNKDGICA

-878 PASAPAVPNGTV
+878 PATAPAVPNGTV

-913 VLETLTVTDKNGDE
+913 ELGSLAVKDASGD
-927 LKLTDKGNG
+927 LLPLADLGNG
-936 KYTFTM
+936 KYSFVM
-942 PGSKVE
+942 PDGKVSVE
-948 VKATFMEDNS
+948 AEFVKTAATSFA
-958 VFNFFYDVPN
+958 DVPAN
-968 DAFFYEAVKW
+968 AYFADAVKW
-978 AVKSGVTNGLTDT
+978 AVDKGVTNGLSDT
-991 MFGPYES
+991 MFGPYAS
-998 CTRTQIVTFLW
+998 CTRAQIVTFLW
-1009 RATGSPEPKTASSFT
+1009 RAAGSPEPKTASSFT
-1024 DVPASA
+1024 DVPVST
-1030 YYAKAVAWAIENGI
+1030 YYAKAVAWAVENGI

-1051 TFAPNATCTR
+1051 TFAPNAACTR
-1061 GQSVTFLYRAL
+1061 GQSVTFLHRAL
-1072 KGTASG
+1072 GKKVESSAS
-1078 STNFTDVKSDAFY
+1078 FTDVKSDAFY
-1091 TDAINWAVAN
+1091 ADAINWAVAN
-1101 NVTNGTSNT
+1101 NVTNGTSAT
-1110 TFSPNADC
+1110 TFSPYASC
-1118 TRAEIV
+1118 TRAQIV

>member
-15 MLNLLPTVAWARNDE
+15 MLNLLPTVVWARNDE

-50 ITLWTGKEGQITVPE
+50 ITLWTGKIVKITVPE
-65 ENEVR
+65 GDAVR
-70 SSNADIVSVEQD
+70 SSNEAIVSVTQD
-82 GTAVTLTGGS
+82 GTLTGGS
-92 KEGRAEATAGEST
+92 KEGCAEVTAGESA

-120 YSLFHEKRISVMGD
+120 YSLFHGKTISVMGD

-170 TRFGAAEGIDEAW
+170 TRFGAVEGIDEAW

-298 DLRELRKQEGISP
+298 DLRELRKQEDISP
-311 NNALH
+311 KNELH

-358 SDPIK
+358 RDPIK

-382 WFDQAAGGNKIAS
+382 WFDRAAGGNKIAS

-402 SDKQDSFSGTTL
+402 SGMQDNLNGTTL

-436 GNVIITVSDK
+436 GNVIITVSAE

-479 RVEWKEKNQAKENML
+479 RVEWREKNQAKENML

-537 QKEPTSN
+537 QREPTSN

-619 GEGKENWLLRNTFE
+619 GVDKENWLLRNTFE

-639 GDDHTHTYGMTY
+639 GDDHTHTYGTTY

-709 ASCTEAGN
+709 ATCTEAGN

-730 SDEKGENAIAD
+730 SDENGTNEIEKD
-741 LAAWK
+741 SWVLK
-746 TGDGKI
+746 TL
-752 NATGHN
+752 GH
-758 YGDITYTWSD
+758 DMTKTD
-768 GNTSCTAKKVCSVC
+768 AK
-782 KDEVTETVGTTS
+782 E
-794 SAKTP
+794 
-799 ATCTTKG
+799 ATCTEDGNNEYYTCSRCGGVFKDEAG
-806 TKTYTATFSAPNGFV
+806 TQATTVVAE
-821 TQTKDVDI
+821 TLKKL
-829 AATGHDWSNKDGICA
+829 GHDWSNKDGICA

-978 AVKSGVTNGLTDT
+978 AVKSGVTNGLSDT

-998 CTRTQIVTFLW
+998 CTR
-1009 RATGSPEPKTASSFT
+1009 
-1024 DVPASA
+1024 
-1030 YYAKAVAWAIENGI
+1030 
-1044 TNGMTET
+1044 
-1051 TFAPNATCTR
+1051 
-1061 GQSVTFLYRAL
+1061 GQSVTFLHRAL

-1078 STNFTDVKSDAFY
+1078 SANFTDVKSDTFY
-1091 TDAINWAVAN
+1091 ADAINWAVAN

>member
-1 MKRRLLASLLTLVM
+1 MKRRLLAGVLTLVM
-15 MLNLLPTVAWARNDE
+15 MLSLLPTVAWARNDE

-36 VEMYSSDDV
+36 VENDV

-50 ITLWTGKEGQITVPE
+50 ITIWTGKIVQITVPE
-65 ENEVR
+65 GDAVS
-70 SSNADIVSVEQD
+70 SSNTDIVSVEKN

-92 KEGRAEATAGEST
+92 KEERAEVTAGEST
-105 WVVYNYASEAEYNYL
+105 WVVYNYASEAEHNYL
-120 YSLFHEKRISVMGD
+120 YSLFHGKTISVMGD

-170 TRFGAAEGIDEAW
+170 TRFGAVEGIDEAW

-228 DPDADYAKTVDWAQ
+228 DPDADYAKTVDWAK

-298 DLRELRKQEGISP
+298 DLRELRNQEGISP

-323 QIAAYI
+323 PIATYI

-402 SDKQDSFSGTTL
+402 SGMRDNLNGTTL

-508 FLYEPSIYMGTYD
+508 FLYEPSIYMGTYND
-521 VTNNKTDYINF
+521 TTGGTKYINF

-566 SVDGEQ
+566 SVDGKQ

-619 GEGKENWLLRNTFE
+619 GVGKENWLLRNTFD

-639 GDDHTHTYGMTY
+639 GDDHTHTYGTTY

-680 CTAKAVCETCDQPYG
+680 CTAKAVCETCDQLYG

-709 ASCTEAGN
+709 ATCTEAGN

-730 SDEKGENAIAD
+730 SDENGTNKIEKD
-741 LAAWK
+741 SWVLK
-746 TGDGKI
+746 TL
-752 NATGHN
+752 GH
-758 YGDITYTWSD
+758 DMTKTD
-768 GNTSCTAKKVCSVC
+768 AK
-782 KDEVTETVGTTS
+782 
-794 SAKTP
+794 A
-799 ATCTTKG
+799 ATCTEAGNNGYYTCSRCGGVFKDEAG
-806 TKTYTATFSAPNGFV
+806 TQATTVEAE
-821 TQTKDVDI
+821 TLKKL
-829 AATGHDWSNKDGICA
+829 GHDWSNKNGICA
-844 VCHTKCDRVHKPGT
+844 RCDAKCTETHKPGT

-878 PASAPAVPNGTV
+878 PATAPAVPNGTV

-899 GANVTVTVKPNEGY
+899 GANVTVMVKPNDGY

-958 VFNFFYDVPN
+958 VLNFFYDVPN

-978 AVKSGVTNGLTDT
+978 AVKSGVTNGLSDT
-991 MFGPYES
+991 MFGPYAS
-998 CTRTQIVTFLW
+998 CTRAQIVTFLW
-1009 RATGSPEPKTASSFT
+1009 RAAGSPEPKTASSFA

-1030 YYAKAVAWAIENGI
+1030 YYAKAVAWAVENGI

-1051 TFAPNATCTR
+1051 TFAPDATCTR
-1061 GQSVTFLYRAL
+1061 GQSVTFLHRAL

-1078 STNFTDVKSDAFY
+1078 STNFTDVKSDTFY
-1091 TDAINWAVAN
+1091 ADAINWAVAN

>member
-1 MKRRLLASLLTLVM
+1 M
-15 MLNLLPTVAWARNDE
+15 
-30 GIDADS
+30 
-36 VEMYSSDDV
+36 
-45 VTSGP
+45 TSGP

-65 ENEVR
+65 GDTVR
-70 SSNADIVSVEQD
+70 SSNTDIVSVEKN

-92 KEGRAEATAGEST
+92 KEGRAEVTAGEST

-120 YSLFHEKRISVMGD
+120 YALFHGKTISVMGD

-170 TRFGAAEGIDEAW
+170 TRYGAAEGIDEAW

-217 GSNPDSSVGTF
+217 GSNPDSSVGAF
-228 DPDADYAKTVDWAQ
+228 DPDADYAKTVDWAK

-255 QRMKATYP
+255 QRMKETYP
-263 GAEIIAIIPYYEQN
+263 DAEIIAIIPYYEQN

-298 DLRELRKQEGISP
+298 DLRELRNQEGISP

-346 TYNANGGSFKNG
+346 TYDANGGSFKNG

-363 QSVTAE
+363 QSVTAK

-382 WFDQAAGGNKIAS
+382 WFDQAAGGNKVAS

-402 SDKQDSFSGTTL
+402 SGMQDNLNGTTL

-436 GNVIITVSDK
+436 GNVIITVSAE

-479 RVEWKEKNQAKENML
+479 CVEWKERNQAKENML

-532 GGPAY
+532 GGPVY

-607 NYLGGCN
+607 NYLGGN
-614 LNTGA
+614 RDGGDTPAWKLS
-619 GEGKENWLLRNTFE
+619 NTFD

-639 GDDHTHTYGMTY
+639 GDDHTHTYGTTY

-709 ASCTEAGN
+709 ATCTEAGN

-730 SDEKGENAIAD
+730 SNENGTNEIEKD
-741 LAAWK
+741 SWVLK
-746 TGDGKI
+746 TL
-752 NATGHN
+752 GH
-758 YGDITYTWSD
+758 DMTKTD
-768 GNTSCTAKKVCSVC
+768 AK
-782 KDEVTETVGTTS
+782 E
-794 SAKTP
+794 
-799 ATCTTKG
+799 ATCTEDGNNEYYTCSRCGGVFKDEAG
-806 TKTYTATFSAPNGFV
+806 TQATTVVAE
-821 TQTKDVDI
+821 TLKKL
-829 AATGHDWSNKDGICA
+829 GHDWSNKDGICA

-878 PASAPAVPNGTV
+878 PATAPAAPNGTV

-913 VLETLTVTDKNGDE
+913 ELGSLAVKDASGD
-927 LKLTDKGNG
+927 LLPLADLGNG
-936 KYTFTM
+936 KYSFVM
-942 PGSKVE
+942 PDGKVSVE
-948 VKATFMEDNS
+948 AEFVKTAATSFA
-958 VFNFFYDVPN
+958 DVPAN
-968 DAFFYEAVKW
+968 AYFADAVKW
-978 AVKSGVTNGLTDT
+978 AVDKDVTNGLSDT

-1009 RATGSPEPKTASSFT
+1009 RAAGSPEPKTASSFT
-1024 DVPASA
+1024 DVPVSA

-1051 TFAPNATCTR
+1051 TFAPDATCTR
-1061 GQSVTFLYRAL
+1061 GQIVTFLYRAL

-1078 STNFTDVKSDAFY
+1078 STNFADVKSDTFY
-1091 TDAINWAVAN
+1091 ADAINWAVAN

>member
-1 MKRRLLASLLTLVM
+1 M

-82 GTAVTLTGGS
+82 GTAMTLTGGR
-92 KEGRAEATAGEST
+92 KEGRAEVIVGNST

-120 YSLFHEKRISVMGD
+120 YSLFHGKTISVMGD

-255 QRMKATYP
+255 QRMKETYP
-263 GAEIIAIIPYYEQN
+263 DAEIIAIIPYYEQN

-298 DLRELRKQEGISP
+298 DLRELRNQEGISP

-346 TYNANGGSFKNG
+346 TYNANGGRFKNG
-358 SDPIK
+358 RDPIK

-382 WFDQAAGGNKIAS
+382 WFDRAAGGNKIAS
-395 ALDTAIP
+395 TLDTAIP
-402 SDKQDSFSGTTL
+402 SGMQDNLNGTTL
-414 YAHWTHTFT
+414 YAHWTRSFT
-423 WNFNSDMNAVDAD
+423 WDFDNNLDAVDAD
-436 GNVIITVSDK
+436 GNVIITVSAE

-479 RVEWKEKNQAKENML
+479 CVEWREKNQAKENML

-607 NYLGGCN
+607 NYLGGN
-614 LNTGA
+614 RDGGDTPAWKLSNA
-619 GEGKENWLLRNTFE
+619 FD

-639 GDDHTHTYGMTY
+639 GDDHTHTYGTTY

-709 ASCTEAGN
+709 ATCTEAGN

-730 SDEKGENAIAD
+730 SDENGINEIEKD
-741 LAAWK
+741 SWVLK
-746 TGDGKI
+746 TLGHDMTKTDAKE
-752 NATGHN
+752 ATC
-758 YGDITYTWSD
+758 TED
-768 GNTSCTAKKVCSVC
+768 GNNEYYTCSRCGGVF
-782 KDEVTETVGTTS
+782 KDEAGTQATTVVTETL
-794 SAKTP
+794 K
-799 ATCTTKG
+799 KL
-806 TKTYTATFSAPNGFV
+806 
-821 TQTKDVDI
+821 
-829 AATGHDWSNKDGICA
+829 GHDWSNKNGICA
-844 VCHTKCDRVHKPGT
+844 RCDAKCTETHKPGT

-878 PASAPAVPNGTV
+878 PATAPAVPNGTV

-913 VLETLTVTDKNGDE
+913 ELGSLAVKDASGD
-927 LKLTDKGNG
+927 LLPLADLGNG
-936 KYTFTM
+936 KYSFVM
-942 PGSKVE
+942 PDGKVSVE
-948 VKATFMEDNS
+948 AEFVKTAATSFA
-958 VFNFFYDVPN
+958 DVPAN
-968 DAFFYEAVKW
+968 AYFADAVKW
-978 AVKSGVTNGLTDT
+978 AVDKGVTNGLSDT
-991 MFGPYES
+991 MFGPYAS
-998 CTRTQIVTFLW
+998 CTRAQIVTFLW
-1009 RATGSPEPKTASSFT
+1009 RAAGSPEPKTASSFT
-1024 DVPASA
+1024 DVPVST
-1030 YYAKAVAWAIENGI
+1030 YYAKAVAWAVENGI

-1051 TFAPNATCTR
+1051 TFAPNAACTR
-1061 GQSVTFLYRAL
+1061 GQSVTFLHRAL
-1072 KGTASG
+1072 GKKVESSAS
-1078 STNFTDVKSDAFY
+1078 FTDVKSDAFY
-1091 TDAINWAVAN
+1091 ADAINWAVAN
-1101 NVTNGTSNT
+1101 NVTNGTSAT
-1110 TFSPNADC
+1110 TFSPYASC
-1118 TRAEIV
+1118 TRAQIV

>member
-15 MLNLLPTVAWARNDE
+15 MLSLLPTVVWARNDE
-30 GIDADS
+30 SIDADS

-50 ITLWTGKEGQITVPE
+50 ITIWTDKIVQITVPE
-65 ENEVR
+65 GDTVG
-70 SSNADIVSVEQD
+70 SSNTDIVSVEKN

-92 KEGRAEATAGEST
+92 KEGRAEVTAGEST

-120 YSLFHEKRISVMGD
+120 YSLFHGKTISVMGD

-157 EMTFERNYWGDII
+157 EMTFERNYWGAII
-170 TRFGAAEGIDEAW
+170 TRFGAVEGIDEAW

-255 QRMKATYP
+255 QRMKETYP
-263 GAEIIAIIPYYEQN
+263 DAEIIAIIPYYEQN

-298 DLRELRKQEGISP
+298 DLRELRNQEGISP

-334 EQQAVTPNEKTV
+334 EQRAVTPDEKTV
-346 TYNANGGSFKNG
+346 TYDANGGSFKNG

-382 WFDQAAGGNKIAS
+382 WFDRAAGGNKIAS

-402 SDKQDSFSGTTL
+402 SGMQDNLNGTTL
-414 YAHWTHTFT
+414 YAHWTRSFT
-423 WNFNSDMNAVDAD
+423 WDFDNNLDAVDAD
-436 GNVIITVSDK
+436 GNVIITVSAE

-479 RVEWKEKNQAKENML
+479 CVEWREKNQAKENML
-494 FSSTATREKGMTYI
+494 FSSTAMREKGMTYI

-607 NYLGGCN
+607 NYLGGN
-614 LNTGA
+614 RDGGDTPAWKLS
-619 GEGKENWLLRNTFE
+619 NTFD

-639 GDDHTHTYGMTY
+639 GDDHTHTYGTTY

-709 ASCTEAGN
+709 ATCTEAGN

-730 SDEKGENAIAD
+730 SDENGINEIEKD
-741 LAAWK
+741 SWVLK
-746 TGDGKI
+746 TL
-752 NATGHN
+752 GH
-758 YGDITYTWSD
+758 DMTKTD
-768 GNTSCTAKKVCSVC
+768 AK
-782 KDEVTETVGTTS
+782 
-794 SAKTP
+794 A
-799 ATCTTKG
+799 ATCTEDGNNEYYTCSRCGGVFKDEAG
-806 TKTYTATFSAPNGFV
+806 TQATTVEAE
-821 TQTKDVDI
+821 TLKKL
-829 AATGHDWSNKDGICA
+829 GHDWSNKDGICA

-878 PASAPAVPNGTV
+878 PATAPAVPNGTV
-890 TVSPANASK
+890 AVSPANASK
-899 GANVTVTVKPNEGY
+899 GANVTVTVKPNDGY

-958 VFNFFYDVPN
+958 VLNFFYDVPN

-978 AVKSGVTNGLTDT
+978 AVKSGVTNRLSDT

-998 CTRTQIVTFLW
+998 CTRAQIVTFLW
-1009 RATGSPEPKTASSFT
+1009 RAAGSPEPKTASSFS

-1072 KGTASG
+1072 GKKVES
-1078 STNFTDVKSDAFY
+1078 STSFTDVASNAFY
-1091 TDAINWAVAN
+1091 ADAVNWAVASD
-1101 NVTNGTSNT
+1101 VTNGTSAT

>member
-1 MKRRLLASLLTLVM
+1 M
-15 MLNLLPTVAWARNDE
+15 MLSLLPTVAWARNDE

-36 VEMYSSDDV
+36 VENDV

-50 ITLWTGKEGQITVPE
+50 ITIWTGKIVQITVPE
-65 ENEVR
+65 GDAVS
-70 SSNADIVSVEQD
+70 SSNTDIVSVEKN

-92 KEGRAEATAGEST
+92 KEGRAEVTAGEST
-105 WVVYNYASEAEYNYL
+105 WVVYNYASEAEHNYL
-120 YSLFHEKRISVMGD
+120 YSLFHGKTISVMGD

-217 GSNPDSSVGTF
+217 GSNPDGSVGTF

-255 QRMKATYP
+255 QRMKVTYP
-263 GAEIIAIIPYYEQN
+263 GAEIIAMIPYYEQN

-298 DLRELRKQEGISP
+298 DLRELRNQEGISP

-334 EQQAVTPNEKTV
+334 EQRAVTPDEKTV
-346 TYNANGGSFKNG
+346 TYDANGGSFKNG
-358 SDPIK
+358 RDPIK

-382 WFDQAAGGNKIAS
+382 WFDRAAGGNKIAS

-402 SDKQDSFSGTTL
+402 SGMQDDLNGTTL
-414 YAHWTHTFT
+414 YAHWTRSFT
-423 WNFNSDMNAVDAD
+423 WDFDNNLDAVDAD
-436 GNVIITVSDK
+436 GNVIITVSAE

-479 RVEWKEKNQAKENML
+479 CVEWREKNQAKENML

-537 QKEPTSN
+537 QREPTSN

-566 SVDGEQ
+566 SVDGKQ

-607 NYLGGCN
+607 NYLGGN
-614 LNTGA
+614 RDGGDTPAWKLSNA
-619 GEGKENWLLRNTFE
+619 FD

-639 GDDHTHTYGMTY
+639 GDDHTHTYGTTY

-709 ASCTEAGN
+709 ATCTEAGN

-730 SDEKGENAIAD
+730 SDENGTNEIEKD
-741 LAAWK
+741 SWVLK
-746 TGDGKI
+746 TL
-752 NATGHN
+752 GH
-758 YGDITYTWSD
+758 DMTKTD
-768 GNTSCTAKKVCSVC
+768 AK
-782 KDEVTETVGTTS
+782 E
-794 SAKTP
+794 
-799 ATCTTKG
+799 ATCTEDGNNEYYTCSRCGGVFKDEAG
-806 TKTYTATFSAPNGFV
+806 TQATTVVAE
-821 TQTKDVDI
+821 TLKKL
-829 AATGHDWSNKDGICA
+829 GHDWSNKDGICA

-913 VLETLTVTDKNGDE
+913 ELGSLAVKDASGD
-927 LKLTDKGNG
+927 LLPLADLGSG
-936 KYTFTM
+936 KYSFVM
-942 PGSKVE
+942 PDGKVSVE
-948 VKATFMEDNS
+948 AEFVKTAATSFA
-958 VFNFFYDVPN
+958 DVPAN
-968 DAFFYEAVKW
+968 AYFADAVKW
-978 AVKSGVTNGLTDT
+978 AVDKGITNGLSDT

-998 CTRTQIVTFLW
+998 CTRAQIVTFLW
-1009 RATGSPEPKTASSFT
+1009 RAAGSPEPKTASSFA

-1030 YYAKAVAWAIENGI
+1030 YYAKAVAWAVENGI

>member
-92 KEGRAEATAGEST
+92 KEGRAEVTAGESA

-120 YSLFHEKRISVMGD
+120 YSLFHGKTISVMGD

-255 QRMKATYP
+255 QRMKETYP
-263 GAEIIAIIPYYEQN
+263 DAEIIAIIPYYEQN

-298 DLRELRKQEGISP
+298 DLRELRNQEGISP

-346 TYNANGGSFKNG
+346 TYDANGGSFKNG

-382 WFDQAAGGNKIAS
+382 WFDQAAGGNKVAS

-402 SDKQDSFSGTTL
+402 SGIQDNLNGTTL

-436 GNVIITVSDK
+436 GNVIITVSAE

-479 RVEWKEKNQAKENML
+479 CVEWREKNQAKENML

-532 GGPAY
+532 GGPVY

-607 NYLGGCN
+607 NYLGGN
-614 LNTGA
+614 RDGGDTPAWKLS
-619 GEGKENWLLRNTFE
+619 NTFD

-639 GDDHTHTYGMTY
+639 GDDHTHTYGTTY

-709 ASCTEAGN
+709 ATCTEAGN

-730 SDEKGENAIAD
+730 SDENGTNEIEKD
-741 LAAWK
+741 SWVLK
-746 TGDGKI
+746 TL
-752 NATGHN
+752 GH
-758 YGDITYTWSD
+758 DMTKTD
-768 GNTSCTAKKVCSVC
+768 AK
-782 KDEVTETVGTTS
+782 E
-794 SAKTP
+794 
-799 ATCTTKG
+799 ATCTEDGNNEYYTCSRCSGVFKDEAG
-806 TKTYTATFSAPNGFV
+806 TQATTVEAE
-821 TQTKDVDI
+821 TLKKL
-829 AATGHDWSNKDGICA
+829 GHDWSNKNGICA
-844 VCHTKCDRVHKPGT
+844 RCDAKCTETHKPGT

-878 PASAPAVPNGTV
+878 PATAPAVPNGTV

-913 VLETLTVTDKNGDE
+913 ELGSLAVKDASGD
-927 LKLTDKGNG
+927 LLPLADLGNG
-936 KYTFTM
+936 KYSFVM
-942 PGSKVE
+942 PDGKV
-948 VKATFMEDNS
+948 S
-958 VFNFFYDVPN
+958 V
-968 DAFFYEAVKW
+968 EAEFV
-978 AVKSGVTNGLTDT
+978 
-991 MFGPYES
+991 
-998 CTRTQIVTFLW
+998 
-1009 RATGSPEPKTASSFT
+1009 KTAATSFA

-1030 YYAKAVAWAIENGI
+1030 YYAKAVAWAVENGI

-1078 STNFTDVKSDAFY
+1078 SANFTDVKSDTFY
-1091 TDAINWAVAN
+1091 ADAINWAVAN

>member
-92 KEGRAEATAGEST
+92 KEGRAEVTAGEST

-120 YSLFHEKRISVMGD
+120 YSLFHGKTISVMGD

-157 EMTFERNYWGDII
+157 EMTFERNYWGDVI

-255 QRMKATYP
+255 QRMKETYP
-263 GAEIIAIIPYYEQN
+263 DAEIIAIIPYYEQN

-298 DLRELRKQEGISP
+298 DLRELRNQEGISP

-346 TYNANGGSFKNG
+346 TYDANGGSFKND
-358 SDPIK
+358 SDSIK
-363 QSVTAE
+363 WSVTAK

-382 WFDQAAGGNKIAS
+382 WFDRAAGGNKIAS

-402 SDKQDSFSGTTL
+402 SGMQDNLNGTTL

-436 GNVIITVSDK
+436 GNVIITVSAE

-479 RVEWKEKNQAKENML
+479 CVEWREKNQAKENML

-532 GGPAY
+532 GGPVY

-607 NYLGGCN
+607 NYLGGN
-614 LNTGA
+614 RDGGDTPAWKLS
-619 GEGKENWLLRNTFE
+619 NTFD

-639 GDDHTHTYGMTY
+639 GDDHTHTYGTTY

-709 ASCTEAGN
+709 ATCTEAGN

-730 SDEKGENAIAD
+730 SDENGTNEIEKD
-741 LAAWK
+741 SWVLK
-746 TGDGKI
+746 TL
-752 NATGHN
+752 GH
-758 YGDITYTWSD
+758 DMTKTD
-768 GNTSCTAKKVCSVC
+768 AK
-782 KDEVTETVGTTS
+782 E
-794 SAKTP
+794 
-799 ATCTTKG
+799 ATCTEDGNNEYYTCSRCSGVFKDEAG
-806 TKTYTATFSAPNGFV
+806 TQATTVEAE
-821 TQTKDVDI
+821 TLKKL
-829 AATGHDWSNKDGICA
+829 GHDWSNKNGICA
-844 VCHTKCDRVHKPGT
+844 RCDAKCTETHKPGT

-878 PASAPAVPNGTV
+878 PATAPAVPNGTV

-913 VLETLTVTDKNGDE
+913 ELGSLAVKDASGD
-927 LKLTDKGNG
+927 LLPLAVRRHG
-936 KYTFTM
+936 KYSFVL
-942 PGSKVE
+942 PDGQV
-948 VKATFMEDNS
+948 S
-958 VFNFFYDVPN
+958 VVAEFV
-968 DAFFYEAVKW
+968 
-978 AVKSGVTNGLTDT
+978 
-991 MFGPYES
+991 
-998 CTRTQIVTFLW
+998 
-1009 RATGSPEPKTASSFT
+1009 KTAATSFA

-1030 YYAKAVAWAIENGI
+1030 YYAKAVAWAVENGI

-1078 STNFTDVKSDAFY
+1078 SANFTDVKSDTFY
-1091 TDAINWAVAN
+1091 ADAINWAVAN

>member
-1 MKRRLLASLLTLVM
+1 MVLS
-15 MLNLLPTVAWARNDE
+15 LLPTVAWARNDE

-50 ITLWTGKEGQITVPE
+50 ITIWTNKIVKITVPE
-65 ENEVR
+65 ESEVR
-70 SSNADIVSVEQD
+70 SSNTDIVSVEQD

-92 KEGRAEATAGEST
+92 KEGRAEVTAGESA

-120 YSLFHEKRISVMGD
+120 YSLFHGKTISVMGD

-170 TRFGAAEGIDEAW
+170 TRFGAVEGIDEAW

-217 GSNPDSSVGTF
+217 GSNPDGSVGTF

-242 SYSDTAS
+242 SYSDTVS

-284 VIEQIAKHYDITTI
+284 VIEQIVKHYDITTI
-298 DLRELRKQEGISP
+298 DLRELRNQEGISP

-323 QIAAYI
+323 QIATYI

-346 TYNANGGSFKNG
+346 TYNANGGSFKND

-363 QSVTAE
+363 QSVTAK

-382 WFDQAAGGNKIAS
+382 WFDRAAGGNKIAS

-402 SDKQDSFSGTTL
+402 SGMQDNLNGTTL
-414 YAHWTHTFT
+414 YAHWTRSFT
-423 WNFNSDMNAVDAD
+423 WDFDNNLDAVDAD
-436 GNVIITVSDK
+436 GNVIITVSAE

-607 NYLGGCN
+607 NYLGGN
-614 LNTGA
+614 RDGGDTPAWKLS
-619 GEGKENWLLRNTFE
+619 NTFD

-639 GDDHTHTYGMTY
+639 GDDHTHTYGTTY

-709 ASCTEAGN
+709 ATCTEAGN

-730 SDEKGENAIAD
+730 SNENGTNEIEKD
-741 LAAWK
+741 SWVLK
-746 TGDGKI
+746 TL
-752 NATGHN
+752 GH
-758 YGDITYTWSD
+758 DMTKTD
-768 GNTSCTAKKVCSVC
+768 AK
-782 KDEVTETVGTTS
+782 E
-794 SAKTP
+794 
-799 ATCTTKG
+799 ATCTEDGNNEYYTCSRCGGVFKDEAG
-806 TKTYTATFSAPNGFV
+806 TQATTVVAE
-821 TQTKDVDI
+821 TLKKL
-829 AATGHDWSNKDGICA
+829 GHDWSNKDGICA

-878 PASAPAVPNGTV
+878 PATAPAVPNGTV

-899 GANVTVTVKPNEGY
+899 GANVTVTVKPKEGY

-978 AVKSGVTNGLTDT
+978 AVKSGVTNGLSDT

-998 CTRTQIVTFLW
+998 CTRAQIVTFLW
-1009 RATGSPEPKTASSFT
+1009 RAAGSPEPKTASSFA

-1030 YYAKAVAWAIENGI
+1030 YYAKAVAWAVENGI

-1061 GQSVTFLYRAL
+1061 GQSVTFLHRAL

-1078 STNFTDVKSDAFY
+1078 SANFTDVKSDTFY
-1091 TDAINWAVAN
+1091 ADAINWAVAN

-1124 TFLYRAYQGK
+1124 TFLYRACQGK

>member
-92 KEGRAEATAGEST
+92 KEGRAEVTAGESA

-170 TRFGAAEGIDEAW
+170 TRFGAVEGIDEAW

-263 GAEIIAIIPYYEQN
+263 GAEIIAMIPYYEQN

-298 DLRELRKQEGISP
+298 DLRELRNQEGISP

-363 QSVTAE
+363 QSVTAK

-402 SDKQDSFSGTTL
+402 SGMRDNLNGTTL
-414 YAHWTHTFT
+414 YAHWTRSFT
-423 WNFNSDMNAVDAD
+423 WDFDNNLDAVDAD
-436 GNVIITVSDK
+436 GNVIISVSAE

-454 DNTVKF
+454 DSTVKF

-479 RVEWKEKNQAKENML
+479 CVEWKEKNQAKENML

-508 FLYEPSIYMGTYD
+508 FLYQPSIYMGTYD

-532 GGPAY
+532 GDPAY

-619 GEGKENWLLRNTFE
+619 GVGKENWLLRNTFE

-639 GDDHTHTYGMTY
+639 GDDHTHTYGTTY
-651 SSDSTGHW
+651 SSDGTGHW

-709 ASCTEAGN
+709 ATCTEAGN

-730 SDEKGENAIAD
+730 SNENGTNEIEKD
-741 LAAWK
+741 SWVLK
-746 TGDGKI
+746 TL
-752 NATGHN
+752 GH
-758 YGDITYTWSD
+758 DRTKTD
-768 GNTSCTAKKVCSVC
+768 AK
-782 KDEVTETVGTTS
+782 E
-794 SAKTP
+794 
-799 ATCTTKG
+799 ATCTEDGNNEYYTCSRCGGVFKDEAG
-806 TKTYTATFSAPNGFV
+806 TQATTVVAE
-821 TQTKDVDI
+821 TLKKL
-829 AATGHDWSNKDGICA
+829 GHDWSNKDGICA

-878 PASAPAVPNGTV
+878 PATAPAVPNGTV
-890 TVSPANASK
+890 AVSPANASK

-913 VLETLTVTDKNGDE
+913 ELGSLAVKDASGD
-927 LKLTDKGNG
+927 LLPLADLGNG
-936 KYTFTM
+936 KYSFVM
-942 PGSKVE
+942 PDGKVSVE
-948 VKATFMEDNS
+948 AEFVKTAATSFA
-958 VFNFFYDVPN
+958 DVPAN
-968 DAFFYEAVKW
+968 AYFADAVKW
-978 AVKSGVTNGLTDT
+978 AVDKDVTNGLTDT

-1009 RATGSPEPKTASSFT
+1009 RAAGSPEPKTASSFT

>member
-50 ITLWTGKEGQITVPE
+50 ITIWTDKIVKITVPE
-65 ENEVR
+65 GDAVS
-70 SSNADIVSVEQD
+70 SSNTDIVSVEKN

-92 KEGRAEATAGEST
+92 KEGRAEVTAGEST

-183 SGSTIGSKA
+183 SGSIIGSKA

-255 QRMKATYP
+255 QRMKVTYP

-298 DLRELRKQEGISP
+298 DLRELRNQEDISP
-311 NNALH
+311 KNALH

-346 TYNANGGSFKNG
+346 TYDANGGSFKNG

-363 QSVTAE
+363 QSVTAK

-382 WFDQAAGGNKIAS
+382 WFDRAAGGNKIAS

-402 SDKQDSFSGTTL
+402 SGMQDNLNGTTL
-414 YAHWTHTFT
+414 YAHWTRSFT
-423 WNFNSDMNAVDAD
+423 WDFDNNLDAVDAD
-436 GNVIITVSDK
+436 GNVIITVSAE

-479 RVEWKEKNQAKENML
+479 RVEWREKNQAKENML

-619 GEGKENWLLRNTFE
+619 GVGKENWLLRNTFE

-639 GDDHTHTYGMTY
+639 GDDHTHTYGTIY

-709 ASCTEAGN
+709 ATCTEAGN

-730 SDEKGENAIAD
+730 SDENGINEIEKD
-741 LAAWK
+741 SWVLK
-746 TGDGKI
+746 TLGHDMTKTDAKE
-752 NATGHN
+752 ATC
-758 YGDITYTWSD
+758 TED
-768 GNTSCTAKKVCSVC
+768 GNNEYYTCSRCGGVF
-782 KDEVTETVGTTS
+782 KDEAGTQATTVVTETL
-794 SAKTP
+794 K
-799 ATCTTKG
+799 KL
-806 TKTYTATFSAPNGFV
+806 
-821 TQTKDVDI
+821 
-829 AATGHDWSNKDGICA
+829 GHDWSNKNGICA
-844 VCHTKCDRVHKPGT
+844 RCDAKCTETHKPGT

-913 VLETLTVTDKNGDE
+913 ELGSLAVKDASGD
-927 LKLTDKGNG
+927 LLPLADLGSG
-936 KYTFTM
+936 KYSFVM
-942 PGSKVE
+942 PDGKVSVE
-948 VKATFMEDNS
+948 AEFVKTAATSFA
-958 VFNFFYDVPN
+958 DVPAN
-968 DAFFYEAVKW
+968 AYFADAVKW
-978 AVKSGVTNGLTDT
+978 AVDKDVTNGLTDT

-1009 RATGSPEPKTASSFT
+1009 RAAGSPEPKTASSFT

-1061 GQSVTFLYRAL
+1061 GQSVTFLHRAL

-1091 TDAINWAVAN
+1091 ADAINWAVAN

>member
-15 MLNLLPTVAWARNDE
+15 VLSLLPTVAWARNDE

-50 ITLWTGKEGQITVPE
+50 ITIWTDKIVQITVPE
-65 ENEVR
+65 GDAVS
-70 SSNADIVSVEQD
+70 SSNTDIVSVEKN

-92 KEGRAEATAGEST
+92 KEGRAEVTAGEST

-120 YSLFHEKRISVMGD
+120 YALFHGKTISVMGD

-255 QRMKATYP
+255 QRMKVTYP

-298 DLRELRKQEGISP
+298 DLRELRNQEDISP
-311 NNALH
+311 KNALH

-346 TYNANGGSFKNG
+346 TYDANGGSFKNG

-363 QSVTAE
+363 QSVTAK

-382 WFDQAAGGNKIAS
+382 WFDRAAGGNKIAS

-402 SDKQDSFSGTTL
+402 SGMQDNLNGTTL
-414 YAHWTHTFT
+414 YAHWTRSFT
-423 WNFNSDMNAVDAD
+423 WDFDNNLDAVDAD
-436 GNVIITVSDK
+436 GNVIITVSAE

-479 RVEWKEKNQAKENML
+479 RVEWREKNQAKENML

-619 GEGKENWLLRNTFE
+619 GVGKENWLLRNTFE

-639 GDDHTHTYGMTY
+639 GDDHTHTYGTTY

-709 ASCTEAGN
+709 ATCTEAGN

-730 SDEKGENAIAD
+730 SDENGINEIEKD
-741 LAAWK
+741 SWVLK
-746 TGDGKI
+746 TLGHDMTKTDAKE
-752 NATGHN
+752 ATC
-758 YGDITYTWSD
+758 TED
-768 GNTSCTAKKVCSVC
+768 GNNEYYTCSRCGGVF
-782 KDEVTETVGTTS
+782 KDEAGTQATTVVTETL
-794 SAKTP
+794 K
-799 ATCTTKG
+799 KL
-806 TKTYTATFSAPNGFV
+806 
-821 TQTKDVDI
+821 
-829 AATGHDWSNKDGICA
+829 GHDWSNKNGICA
-844 VCHTKCDRVHKPGT
+844 RCDAKCTETHKPGT

-978 AVKSGVTNGLTDT
+978 AVKSGVTNGLSDT

-998 CTRTQIVTFLW
+998 CTRAQIVTFLW
-1009 RATGSPEPKTASSFT
+1009 RAAGSPEPKAMSSFT
-1024 DVPASA
+1024 DVPAST

-1051 TFAPNATCTR
+1051 TFAPDATCTR
-1061 GQSVTFLYRAL
+1061 GQIVTFLYRAL

-1078 STNFTDVKSDAFY
+1078 STNFTDVKSDTFY
-1091 TDAINWAVAN
+1091 ADAINWAVAN

-1110 TFSPNADC
+1110 MFSPNADC

>member
-1 MKRRLLASLLTLVM
+1 M

-82 GTAVTLTGGS
+82 GTAVTLTGSS
-92 KEGRAEATAGEST
+92 KEGRAEVTAGEST

-120 YSLFHEKRISVMGD
+120 YSLFHGKTISVMGD

-157 EMTFERNYWGDII
+157 EMTFERNYWGDVI

-255 QRMKATYP
+255 QRMKETYP
-263 GAEIIAIIPYYEQN
+263 DAEIIAIIPYYEQN

-298 DLRELRKQEGISP
+298 DLRELRNQEGISP

-346 TYNANGGSFKNG
+346 TYDANGGSFKNG

-382 WFDQAAGGNKIAS
+382 WFDQAAGGNKVAS

-402 SDKQDSFSGTTL
+402 SGMQDNLNGTTL

-436 GNVIITVSDK
+436 GNVIITVSAE

-479 RVEWKEKNQAKENML
+479 CVEWREKNQAKENML

-532 GGPAY
+532 GGPVY

-607 NYLGGCN
+607 NYLGGN
-614 LNTGA
+614 RDGGDTPAWKLS
-619 GEGKENWLLRNTFE
+619 NTFD

-639 GDDHTHTYGMTY
+639 GDDHTHTYGTTY

-709 ASCTEAGN
+709 ATCTEAGN

-730 SDEKGENAIAD
+730 SDENGTNEIEKD
-741 LAAWK
+741 SWVLK
-746 TGDGKI
+746 TL
-752 NATGHN
+752 GH
-758 YGDITYTWSD
+758 DMTKTD
-768 GNTSCTAKKVCSVC
+768 AK
-782 KDEVTETVGTTS
+782 E
-794 SAKTP
+794 
-799 ATCTTKG
+799 ATCTEDGNNEYYTCSRCSGVFKDEAG
-806 TKTYTATFSAPNGFV
+806 TQATTVEAE
-821 TQTKDVDI
+821 TLKKL
-829 AATGHDWSNKDGICA
+829 GHDWSNKNGICA
-844 VCHTKCDRVHKPGT
+844 RCDAKCTETHKPGT

-878 PASAPAVPNGTV
+878 PATAPAVPNGTV

-913 VLETLTVTDKNGDE
+913 ELGSLAVKDASGD
-927 LKLTDKGNG
+927 LLPLADLGNG
-936 KYTFTM
+936 KYSFVM
-942 PGSKVE
+942 PDGKV
-948 VKATFMEDNS
+948 S
-958 VFNFFYDVPN
+958 V
-968 DAFFYEAVKW
+968 EAEFV
-978 AVKSGVTNGLTDT
+978 
-991 MFGPYES
+991 
-998 CTRTQIVTFLW
+998 
-1009 RATGSPEPKTASSFT
+1009 KTAATSFA

-1030 YYAKAVAWAIENGI
+1030 YYAKAVAWAVENGI

-1078 STNFTDVKSDAFY
+1078 SANFTDVKSDTFY
-1091 TDAINWAVAN
+1091 ADAINWAVAN

>member
-15 MLNLLPTVAWARNDE
+15 MLNLLPTVVWARNDE

-50 ITLWTGKEGQITVPE
+50 ITLWTGKIVKITVPE
-65 ENEVR
+65 GDAVR
-70 SSNADIVSVEQD
+70 SSNEAIVSVTQD
-82 GTAVTLTGGS
+82 GTLTGGS
-92 KEGRAEATAGEST
+92 KEGRAEVTAGESA

-120 YSLFHEKRISVMGD
+120 YSLFHGKTISVMGD

-170 TRFGAAEGIDEAW
+170 TRFGAVEGIDEAW

-298 DLRELRKQEGISP
+298 DLRELRNQEGISP

-382 WFDQAAGGNKIAS
+382 WFDRAAGGNKIAS

-402 SDKQDSFSGTTL
+402 SGMQDDLNGTTL

-423 WNFNSDMNAVDAD
+423 WNFNSDMNAIDAD

-508 FLYEPSIYMGTYD
+508 FLYEPSIYMGTYND
-521 VTNNKTDYINF
+521 TTGGTKYINF

-537 QKEPTSN
+537 QKDPTSN

-619 GEGKENWLLRNTFE
+619 GVGKENWLLRNTFE

-639 GDDHTHTYGMTY
+639 GDDHTHTYGTTY

-709 ASCTEAGN
+709 ATCTEAGN

-730 SDEKGENAIAD
+730 SDENGTNEIEKD
-741 LAAWK
+741 SWVLK
-746 TGDGKI
+746 TL
-752 NATGHN
+752 GH
-758 YGDITYTWSD
+758 DMTKTD
-768 GNTSCTAKKVCSVC
+768 AK
-782 KDEVTETVGTTS
+782 E
-794 SAKTP
+794 
-799 ATCTTKG
+799 ATCTEDGNNEYYTCSRCGGVFKDEAG
-806 TKTYTATFSAPNGFV
+806 TQATTVVAE
-821 TQTKDVDI
+821 TLKKL
-829 AATGHDWSNKDGICA
+829 GHDWSNKDGICA

-913 VLETLTVTDKNGDE
+913 ELGSLAVKDASGD
-927 LKLTDKGNG
+927 LLPLADLGNG
-936 KYTFTM
+936 KYSFVM
-942 PGSKVE
+942 PDGKVSVE
-948 VKATFMEDNS
+948 AEFVKTAATSFA
-958 VFNFFYDVPN
+958 DVPAN
-968 DAFFYEAVKW
+968 AYFADAVKW
-978 AVKSGVTNGLTDT
+978 AVDK
-991 MFGPYES
+991 
-998 CTRTQIVTFLW
+998 
-1009 RATGSPEPKTASSFT
+1009 
-1024 DVPASA
+1024 
-1030 YYAKAVAWAIENGI
+1030 GI

-1051 TFAPNATCTR
+1051 TLAPDATCTR
-1061 GQSVTFLYRAL
+1061 GQSVTFLHRAL
-1072 KGTASG
+1072 GKKVESSAS
-1078 STNFTDVKSDAFY
+1078 FTDVKSDAFY
-1091 TDAINWAVAN
+1091 ADAINWAVAN
-1101 NVTNGTSNT
+1101 NVTNGTSAT

>member
-1 MKRRLLASLLTLVM
+1 M

-92 KEGRAEATAGEST
+92 KEGRAEVTAGEST

-120 YSLFHEKRISVMGD
+120 YSLFHGKTISVMGD

-183 SGSTIGSKA
+183 SGSIIGSKA

-255 QRMKATYP
+255 QRMKVTYP

-298 DLRELRKQEGISP
+298 DLRELRNQEDISP
-311 NNALH
+311 KNALH

-346 TYNANGGSFKNG
+346 TYDANGGSFKNG

-363 QSVTAE
+363 QSVTAK

-382 WFDQAAGGNKIAS
+382 WFDRAAGGNKIAS

-402 SDKQDSFSGTTL
+402 SGMQDNLNGTTL
-414 YAHWTHTFT
+414 YAHWTRSFT
-423 WNFNSDMNAVDAD
+423 WDFDNNLDAVDAD
-436 GNVIITVSDK
+436 GNVIITVSAE

-479 RVEWKEKNQAKENML
+479 RVEWREKNQAKENML

-619 GEGKENWLLRNTFE
+619 GVGKENWLLRNTFE

-639 GDDHTHTYGMTY
+639 GDDHTHTYGTIY

-709 ASCTEAGN
+709 ATCTEAGN

-730 SDEKGENAIAD
+730 SDENGINEIEKD
-741 LAAWK
+741 SWVLK
-746 TGDGKI
+746 TLGHDMTKTDAKE
-752 NATGHN
+752 ATC
-758 YGDITYTWSD
+758 TED
-768 GNTSCTAKKVCSVC
+768 GNNEYYTCSRCGGVF
-782 KDEVTETVGTTS
+782 KDEAGTQATTVVTETL
-794 SAKTP
+794 K
-799 ATCTTKG
+799 KL
-806 TKTYTATFSAPNGFV
+806 
-821 TQTKDVDI
+821 
-829 AATGHDWSNKDGICA
+829 GHDWSNKNGICA
-844 VCHTKCDRVHKPGT
+844 RCDAKCTETHKPGT

-913 VLETLTVTDKNGDE
+913 ELGSLAVKDASGD
-927 LKLTDKGNG
+927 LLPLADLGSG
-936 KYTFTM
+936 KYSFVM
-942 PGSKVE
+942 PDGKVSVE
-948 VKATFMEDNS
+948 AEFVKTAATSFA
-958 VFNFFYDVPN
+958 DVPAN
-968 DAFFYEAVKW
+968 AYFADAVKW
-978 AVKSGVTNGLTDT
+978 AVDKDVTNGLTDT

-1009 RATGSPEPKTASSFT
+1009 RAAGSPEPKTASSFT

-1078 STNFTDVKSDAFY
+1078 SANFTDVKSDTFY
-1091 TDAINWAVAN
+1091 ADAINWAVAN

>member
-15 MLNLLPTVAWARNDE
+15 MLSLLPTVVWARNDE
-30 GIDADS
+30 SIDADS

-50 ITLWTGKEGQITVPE
+50 ITIWTDKIVQITVPE
-65 ENEVR
+65 GDAVR
-70 SSNADIVSVEQD
+70 SSNEAIVSVTQD
-82 GTAVTLTGGS
+82 GTLTGGR
-92 KEGRAEATAGEST
+92 KEGRAEVIVGNST

-120 YSLFHEKRISVMGD
+120 YSLFHGKTISVMGD

-170 TRFGAAEGIDEAW
+170 TRFGAVEGIDEAW

-255 QRMKATYP
+255 QRMKETYP
-263 GAEIIAIIPYYEQN
+263 DAEIIAIIPYYEQN

-298 DLRELRKQEGISP
+298 DLRELRNQEGISP

-334 EQQAVTPNEKTV
+334 EQRAVTPDEKTV

-358 SDPIK
+358 RDPIK
-363 QSVTAE
+363 QSVTAK

-382 WFDQAAGGNKIAS
+382 WFDRAAGGNKIAS

-402 SDKQDSFSGTTL
+402 SGMQDNLNGTTL
-414 YAHWTHTFT
+414 YAHWTRSFT
-423 WNFNSDMNAVDAD
+423 WDFDNNLDAVDAD
-436 GNVIITVSDK
+436 GNVIITVSAE

-607 NYLGGCN
+607 NYLGGN
-614 LNTGA
+614 RDGGDTPAWKLS
-619 GEGKENWLLRNTFE
+619 NTFD

-639 GDDHTHTYGMTY
+639 GDDHTHTYGTTY

-709 ASCTEAGN
+709 ATCTEAGN

-730 SDEKGENAIAD
+730 SDENGINEIEKD
-741 LAAWK
+741 SWVLK
-746 TGDGKI
+746 TL
-752 NATGHN
+752 GH
-758 YGDITYTWSD
+758 DMTKTD
-768 GNTSCTAKKVCSVC
+768 AK
-782 KDEVTETVGTTS
+782 
-794 SAKTP
+794 A
-799 ATCTTKG
+799 ATCTEDGNNEYYTCSRCGGVFKDEAG
-806 TKTYTATFSAPNGFV
+806 TQATTVEAE
-821 TQTKDVDI
+821 TLKKL
-829 AATGHDWSNKDGICA
+829 GHDWSNKDGICA

-878 PASAPAVPNGTV
+878 PATAPAAPNGTV
-890 TVSPANASK
+890 TISPANASK
-899 GANVTVTVKPNEGY
+899 GANVTVTVKPNDGY

-978 AVKSGVTNGLTDT
+978 AVKSGVTNGLSDT

-998 CTRTQIVTFLW
+998 CTRAQIVTFLW
-1009 RATGSPEPKTASSFT
+1009 RAAGSPEPKTMSSFT
-1024 DVPASA
+1024 DVPAST

-1051 TFAPNATCTR
+1051 TFAPDATCTR
-1061 GQSVTFLYRAL
+1061 GQIVTFLYRAL

-1078 STNFTDVKSDAFY
+1078 STNFTDVKSDTFY
-1091 TDAINWAVAN
+1091 ADAINWAVAN

-1110 TFSPNADC
+1110 MFSPNADC

>member
-92 KEGRAEATAGEST
+92 KEGRAEVTAGEST

-120 YSLFHEKRISVMGD
+120 YSLFHGKTISVMGD

-157 EMTFERNYWGDII
+157 EMTFERNYWGDVI

-255 QRMKATYP
+255 QRMKETYP
-263 GAEIIAIIPYYEQN
+263 DAEIIAIIPYYEQN

-284 VIEQIAKHYDITTI
+284 VIEQIAKHYDSTTI
-298 DLRELRKQEGISP
+298 DLRELRNQEGISP

-346 TYNANGGSFKNG
+346 TYDANGGSFKNG

-382 WFDQAAGGNKIAS
+382 WFDQAAGGNKVAS

-402 SDKQDSFSGTTL
+402 SGMQDNLNGTTL

-436 GNVIITVSDK
+436 GNVIITVSAE

-479 RVEWKEKNQAKENML
+479 CVEWREKNQAKENML

-532 GGPAY
+532 GGPVY

-607 NYLGGCN
+607 NYLGGN
-614 LNTGA
+614 RDGGDTPAWKLS
-619 GEGKENWLLRNTFE
+619 NTFD

-639 GDDHTHTYGMTY
+639 GDDHTHTYGTTY

-709 ASCTEAGN
+709 ATCTEAGN

-730 SDEKGENAIAD
+730 SDENGTNEIEKD
-741 LAAWK
+741 SWVLK
-746 TGDGKI
+746 TL
-752 NATGHN
+752 GH
-758 YGDITYTWSD
+758 DMTKTD
-768 GNTSCTAKKVCSVC
+768 AK
-782 KDEVTETVGTTS
+782 E
-794 SAKTP
+794 
-799 ATCTTKG
+799 ATCTEDGNNEYYTCSRCSGVFKDEAG
-806 TKTYTATFSAPNGFV
+806 TQATTVEAE
-821 TQTKDVDI
+821 TLKKL
-829 AATGHDWSNKDGICA
+829 GHDWSNKNGICA
-844 VCHTKCDRVHKPGT
+844 RCDAKCTETHKPGT

-878 PASAPAVPNGTV
+878 PATAPAVPNGTV

-913 VLETLTVTDKNGDE
+913 ELGSLAVKDASGD
-927 LKLTDKGNG
+927 LLPLADLGNG
-936 KYTFTM
+936 KYSFVM
-942 PGSKVE
+942 PDGKV
-948 VKATFMEDNS
+948 S
-958 VFNFFYDVPN
+958 V
-968 DAFFYEAVKW
+968 EAEFV
-978 AVKSGVTNGLTDT
+978 
-991 MFGPYES
+991 
-998 CTRTQIVTFLW
+998 
-1009 RATGSPEPKTASSFT
+1009 KTAATSFA

-1030 YYAKAVAWAIENGI
+1030 YYAKAVAWAVENGI

-1078 STNFTDVKSDAFY
+1078 SANFTDVKSDTFY
-1091 TDAINWAVAN
+1091 ADAINWAVAN

>member
-92 KEGRAEATAGEST
+92 KEGRAEVTAGEST

-120 YSLFHEKRISVMGD
+120 YSLFHGKTISVMGD

-157 EMTFERNYWGDII
+157 EMTFERNYWGDVI

-255 QRMKATYP
+255 QRMKETYP
-263 GAEIIAIIPYYEQN
+263 DAEIIAIIPYYEQN

-298 DLRELRKQEGISP
+298 DLRELRNQEGISP

-346 TYNANGGSFKNG
+346 TYDANGGSFKNG

-382 WFDQAAGGNKIAS
+382 WFDQAAGGNKVAS

-402 SDKQDSFSGTTL
+402 SGMQDNLNGTTL

-436 GNVIITVSDK
+436 GNVIITVSAE

-479 RVEWKEKNQAKENML
+479 CVEWREKNQAKENML

-532 GGPAY
+532 GGPVY

-607 NYLGGCN
+607 NYLGGN
-614 LNTGA
+614 RDGGDTPAWKLS
-619 GEGKENWLLRNTFE
+619 NTFD

-639 GDDHTHTYGMTY
+639 GDDHTHTYGTTY

-709 ASCTEAGN
+709 ATCTEAGN

-730 SDEKGENAIAD
+730 SDENGTNEIEKD
-741 LAAWK
+741 SWVLK
-746 TGDGKI
+746 TL
-752 NATGHN
+752 GH
-758 YGDITYTWSD
+758 DMTKTD
-768 GNTSCTAKKVCSVC
+768 AK
-782 KDEVTETVGTTS
+782 E
-794 SAKTP
+794 
-799 ATCTTKG
+799 ATCTEDGNNEYYTCSRCSGVFKDEAG
-806 TKTYTATFSAPNGFV
+806 TQATTVEAE
-821 TQTKDVDI
+821 TLKKL
-829 AATGHDWSNKDGICA
+829 GHDWSNKNGICA
-844 VCHTKCDRVHKPGT
+844 RCDAKCTETHKPGT

-878 PASAPAVPNGTV
+878 PATAPAVPNGTV

-913 VLETLTVTDKNGDE
+913 ELGSLAVKDASGD
-927 LKLTDKGNG
+927 LLPLADLGNG
-936 KYTFTM
+936 KYSFVM
-942 PGSKVE
+942 PDGKV
-948 VKATFMEDNS
+948 S
-958 VFNFFYDVPN
+958 V
-968 DAFFYEAVKW
+968 EAEFV
-978 AVKSGVTNGLTDT
+978 
-991 MFGPYES
+991 
-998 CTRTQIVTFLW
+998 
-1009 RATGSPEPKTASSFT
+1009 KTAATSFA

-1030 YYAKAVAWAIENGI
+1030 YYAKAVAWAVENGI

-1078 STNFTDVKSDAFY
+1078 SANFTDVKSDTFY
-1091 TDAINWAVAN
+1091 ADAINWAVAN

>member
-92 KEGRAEATAGEST
+92 KEGRAEVTAGEST

-120 YSLFHEKRISVMGD
+120 YSLFHGKTISVMGD

-157 EMTFERNYWGDII
+157 EMTFERNYWGDVI

-255 QRMKATYP
+255 QRMKETYP
-263 GAEIIAIIPYYEQN
+263 DAEIIAIIPYYEQN

-298 DLRELRKQEGISP
+298 DLRELRNQEGISP

-346 TYNANGGSFKNG
+346 TYDANGGSFKNG

-382 WFDQAAGGNKIAS
+382 WFDQAAGGNKVAS

-402 SDKQDSFSGTTL
+402 SGMQDNLNGTTL

-436 GNVIITVSDK
+436 GNVIITVSAE

-479 RVEWKEKNQAKENML
+479 CVEWREKNQAKENML

-532 GGPAY
+532 GGPVY

-607 NYLGGCN
+607 NYLGGN
-614 LNTGA
+614 RDGGDTPAWKLS
-619 GEGKENWLLRNTFE
+619 NTFD

-639 GDDHTHTYGMTY
+639 GDDHTHTYGTTY

-709 ASCTEAGN
+709 ATCTEAGN

-730 SDEKGENAIAD
+730 SDENGTNEIEKD
-741 LAAWK
+741 SWVLK
-746 TGDGKI
+746 TL
-752 NATGHN
+752 GH
-758 YGDITYTWSD
+758 DMTKTD
-768 GNTSCTAKKVCSVC
+768 AK
-782 KDEVTETVGTTS
+782 E
-794 SAKTP
+794 
-799 ATCTTKG
+799 ATCTEDGNNEYYTCSRCSGVFKDEAG
-806 TKTYTATFSAPNGFV
+806 TQATTVEAE
-821 TQTKDVDI
+821 TLKKL
-829 AATGHDWSNKDGICA
+829 GHDWSNKNGICA
-844 VCHTKCDRVHKPGT
+844 RCDAKCTETHKPGT

-878 PASAPAVPNGTV
+878 PATAPAVPNGTV

-913 VLETLTVTDKNGDE
+913 ELGSLAVKDASGD
-927 LKLTDKGNG
+927 LLPLADLGNG
-936 KYTFTM
+936 KYSFVM
-942 PGSKVE
+942 PDGKV
-948 VKATFMEDNS
+948 S
-958 VFNFFYDVPN
+958 V
-968 DAFFYEAVKW
+968 EAEFV
-978 AVKSGVTNGLTDT
+978 
-991 MFGPYES
+991 
-998 CTRTQIVTFLW
+998 
-1009 RATGSPEPKTASSFT
+1009 KTAATSFA

-1030 YYAKAVAWAIENGI
+1030 YYAKAVAWAVENGI

-1051 TFAPNATCTR
+1051 TFAPDATCTR

-1072 KGTASG
+1072 GKKVESSA
-1078 STNFTDVKSDAFY
+1078 NFTDVKSDAFY
-1091 TDAINWAVAN
+1091 ADAINWAAAN

>member
-50 ITLWTGKEGQITVPE
+50 ITIWTGKIVQITVPE
-65 ENEVR
+65 GGAVS
-70 SSNADIVSVEQD
+70 SSNTDIVSVEKN

-92 KEGRAEATAGEST
+92 KEGRAEVTAGEST

-120 YSLFHEKRISVMGD
+120 YALFHGKTISVMGD

-255 QRMKATYP
+255 QRMKETYP
-263 GAEIIAIIPYYEQN
+263 DAEIIAIIPYYEQN

-298 DLRELRKQEGISP
+298 DLRELRNQEGISP

-358 SDPIK
+358 RDPIK

-382 WFDQAAGGNKIAS
+382 WFDRAAGGNKIAS
-395 ALDTAIP
+395 TLDTAIP
-402 SDKQDSFSGTTL
+402 SGMQDNLNGTTL
-414 YAHWTHTFT
+414 YAHWTRSFT
-423 WNFNSDMNAVDAD
+423 WDFDNNLDAVDAD
-436 GNVIITVSDK
+436 GNVIITVSAE

-479 RVEWKEKNQAKENML
+479 CVEWREKNQAKENML

-607 NYLGGCN
+607 NYLGGN
-614 LNTGA
+614 RDGGDTPAWKLSNA
-619 GEGKENWLLRNTFE
+619 FD

-639 GDDHTHTYGMTY
+639 GDDHTHTYGTTY

-709 ASCTEAGN
+709 ATCTEAGN

-730 SDEKGENAIAD
+730 SDENGINEIEKD
-741 LAAWK
+741 SWVLK
-746 TGDGKI
+746 TLGHDMTKTDAKE
-752 NATGHN
+752 ATC
-758 YGDITYTWSD
+758 TED
-768 GNTSCTAKKVCSVC
+768 GNNEYYTCSRCGGVF
-782 KDEVTETVGTTS
+782 KDEAGTQATTVVTETL
-794 SAKTP
+794 K
-799 ATCTTKG
+799 KL
-806 TKTYTATFSAPNGFV
+806 
-821 TQTKDVDI
+821 
-829 AATGHDWSNKDGICA
+829 GHDWSNKNGICA
-844 VCHTKCDRVHKPGT
+844 RCDAKCTETHKPGT

-913 VLETLTVTDKNGDE
+913 ELGSLAVKDASGD
-927 LKLTDKGNG
+927 LLPLADLGSG
-936 KYTFTM
+936 KYSFVM
-942 PGSKVE
+942 PDGKVSVE
-948 VKATFMEDNS
+948 AEFVKTAATSFA
-958 VFNFFYDVPN
+958 DVPAN
-968 DAFFYEAVKW
+968 AYFADAVKW
-978 AVKSGVTNGLTDT
+978 AVDKGITNGLSDT

-998 CTRTQIVTFLW
+998 CTRMQIVTFLW
-1009 RATGSPEPKTASSFT
+1009 RAAGSPEPKAMSSFT
-1024 DVPASA
+1024 DVPANA
-1030 YYAKAVAWAIENGI
+1030 YYAKAVAWAVENGI
-1044 TNGMTET
+1044 TNGMTAT

-1061 GQSVTFLYRAL
+1061 GQ
-1072 KGTASG
+1072 
-1078 STNFTDVKSDAFY
+1078 
-1091 TDAINWAVAN
+1091 
-1101 NVTNGTSNT
+1101 
-1110 TFSPNADC
+1110 
-1118 TRAEIV
+1118 IV

>member
-1 MKRRLLASLLTLVM
+1 MKRRLLASLLTLVI

-50 ITLWTGKEGQITVPE
+50 ITIWTGKIVKITVPE
-65 ENEVR
+65 GDAVR
-70 SSNADIVSVEQD
+70 SSNEAIVSVTQD
-82 GTAVTLTGGS
+82 GTLTGGR
-92 KEGRAEATAGEST
+92 KEGRAEVIVGNST

-120 YSLFHEKRISVMGD
+120 YSLFHGKTISVMGD

-170 TRFGAAEGIDEAW
+170 TRFGATEGIDEAW

-255 QRMKATYP
+255 QRMKVTYP

-298 DLRELRKQEGISP
+298 DLRELRKQEDISP
-311 NNALH
+311 KNELH

-346 TYNANGGSFKNG
+346 TYDANGGSFKNG

-382 WFDQAAGGNKIAS
+382 WFDRAAGGNKIAS

-402 SDKQDSFSGTTL
+402 SGMQDDLNATTL
-414 YAHWTHTFT
+414 YAHWTRSFT
-423 WNFNSDMNAVDAD
+423 WDFDNNLDAVDAD
-436 GNVIITVSDK
+436 GNVIITVSAE

-508 FLYEPSIYMGTYD
+508 FLYEPSIYMDTYD
-521 VTNNKTDYINF
+521 VTNSKTDYINF

-544 EYSVVKLENNYDKAT
+544 EYSVAKLENNYDKAT

-607 NYLGGCN
+607 NYLGGN
-614 LNTGA
+614 RDGGDTPAWKLS
-619 GEGKENWLLRNTFE
+619 NTFD

-639 GDDHTHTYGMTY
+639 GDDHTHTYGTTY

-680 CTAKAVCETCDQPYG
+680 CTAKAVCETCDQSYG

-709 ASCTEAGN
+709 ATCTEAGN

-730 SDEKGENAIAD
+730 SDENGTNEIEKD
-741 LAAWK
+741 SWVLK
-746 TGDGKI
+746 TL
-752 NATGHN
+752 GH
-758 YGDITYTWSD
+758 DMTKTD
-768 GNTSCTAKKVCSVC
+768 AK
-782 KDEVTETVGTTS
+782 E
-794 SAKTP
+794 
-799 ATCTTKG
+799 ATCTEDGNNEYYTCSRCGGVFKDEAG
-806 TKTYTATFSAPNGFV
+806 TQATTV
-821 TQTKDVDI
+821 EVETLKKL
-829 AATGHDWSNKDGICA
+829 GHDWSNKNGICA
-844 VCHTKCDRVHKPGT
+844 RCDAKCTETHKPGT

-978 AVKSGVTNGLTDT
+978 AVKSGVTNGLSDT

-998 CTRTQIVTFLW
+998 CTRAQIVTFLW
-1009 RATGSPEPKTASSFT
+1009 RAAGSPEPKTASSFA

-1030 YYAKAVAWAIENGI
+1030 YYAKAVAWAVENGI

-1051 TFAPNATCTR
+1051 TFAPDATCTR

-1078 STNFTDVKSDAFY
+1078 STNFTDVASDAFY
-1091 TDAINWAVAN
+1091 ADAINWAVAN
-1101 NVTNGTSNT
+1101 NVTNGTSAT

>member
-92 KEGRAEATAGEST
+92 KEGRAEVTAGESA

-120 YSLFHEKRISVMGD
+120 YSLFHGKTISVMGD

-157 EMTFERNYWGDII
+157 EMTFERNYWGDVI

-255 QRMKATYP
+255 QRMKETYP
-263 GAEIIAIIPYYEQN
+263 DAEIIAIIPYYEQN

-298 DLRELRKQEGISP
+298 DLRELRNQEGISP

-346 TYNANGGSFKNG
+346 TYDANGGSFKNG

-382 WFDQAAGGNKIAS
+382 WFDQAAGGNKVAS

-402 SDKQDSFSGTTL
+402 SGMQDNLNGTTL

-436 GNVIITVSDK
+436 GNVIITVSAE

-479 RVEWKEKNQAKENML
+479 CVEWREKNQAKENML

-532 GGPAY
+532 GGPVY

-607 NYLGGCN
+607 NYLGGN
-614 LNTGA
+614 RDGGDTPAWKLS
-619 GEGKENWLLRNTFE
+619 NTFD

-639 GDDHTHTYGMTY
+639 GDDHTHTYGTTY

-709 ASCTEAGN
+709 ATCTEAGN

-730 SDEKGENAIAD
+730 SDENGTNEIEKD
-741 LAAWK
+741 SWVLK
-746 TGDGKI
+746 TL
-752 NATGHN
+752 GH
-758 YGDITYTWSD
+758 DMTKTD
-768 GNTSCTAKKVCSVC
+768 AK
-782 KDEVTETVGTTS
+782 E
-794 SAKTP
+794 
-799 ATCTTKG
+799 ATCTEDGNNEYYTCSRCSGVFKDEAG
-806 TKTYTATFSAPNGFV
+806 TQATTVEAE
-821 TQTKDVDI
+821 TLKKL
-829 AATGHDWSNKDGICA
+829 GHDWSNKNGICA
-844 VCHTKCDRVHKPGT
+844 RCDAKCTETHKPGT

-878 PASAPAVPNGTV
+878 PATAPAVPNGTV

-913 VLETLTVTDKNGDE
+913 ELGSLAVKDASGD
-927 LKLTDKGNG
+927 LLPLADLGNG
-936 KYTFTM
+936 KYSFVM
-942 PGSKVE
+942 PDGKV
-948 VKATFMEDNS
+948 S
-958 VFNFFYDVPN
+958 V
-968 DAFFYEAVKW
+968 EAEFV
-978 AVKSGVTNGLTDT
+978 
-991 MFGPYES
+991 
-998 CTRTQIVTFLW
+998 
-1009 RATGSPEPKTASSFT
+1009 KTAATSFA

-1030 YYAKAVAWAIENGI
+1030 YYAKAVAWAVENGI

-1078 STNFTDVKSDAFY
+1078 SANFTDVKSDTFY
-1091 TDAINWAVAN
+1091 ADAINWAVAN

>member
-92 KEGRAEATAGEST
+92 KEGRAEVTAGEST

-120 YSLFHEKRISVMGD
+120 YSLFHGKTISVMGD

-157 EMTFERNYWGDII
+157 EMTFERNYWGDVI

-255 QRMKATYP
+255 QRMKETYP
-263 GAEIIAIIPYYEQN
+263 DAEIIAIIPYYEQN

-298 DLRELRKQEGISP
+298 DLRELRNQEGISP

-346 TYNANGGSFKNG
+346 TYDANGGSFKNG

-382 WFDQAAGGNKIAS
+382 WFDQAAGGNKVAS

-402 SDKQDSFSGTTL
+402 SGMQDNLNGTTL

-436 GNVIITVSDK
+436 GNVIITVSAE

-474 PTQNW
+474 PMQNW
-479 RVEWKEKNQAKENML
+479 CVEWREKNQAKENML

-607 NYLGGCN
+607 NYLGGN
-614 LNTGA
+614 RDGGDTPAWKLS
-619 GEGKENWLLRNTFE
+619 NTFD

-639 GDDHTHTYGMTY
+639 GDDHTHTYGTTY

-680 CTAKAVCETCDQPYG
+680 CTAKAVCETCDQSYG

-709 ASCTEAGN
+709 ATCTEAGN

-730 SDEKGENAIAD
+730 SDENGTNEIEKDSWVLKTLGHD
-741 LAAWK
+741 MTK
-746 TGDGKI
+746 TG
-752 NATGHN
+752 
-758 YGDITYTWSD
+758 
-768 GNTSCTAKKVCSVC
+768 AK
-782 KDEVTETVGTTS
+782 E
-794 SAKTP
+794 
-799 ATCTTKG
+799 ATCTEDGNNEYYTCSRCGGVFKDEAG
-806 TKTYTATFSAPNGFV
+806 TQATTVEAE
-821 TQTKDVDI
+821 TLKKL
-829 AATGHDWSNKDGICA
+829 GHDWSNKNGICA
-844 VCHTKCDRVHKPGT
+844 RCDAKCTETHKPGT

-878 PASAPAVPNGTV
+878 PATAPAVPNGTV

-913 VLETLTVTDKNGDE
+913 ELGSLAVKDASGD
-927 LKLTDKGNG
+927 LLPLADLGNG
-936 KYTFTM
+936 KYSFVM
-942 PGSKVE
+942 PDGKVSVE
-948 VKATFMEDNS
+948 AEFVKTAATSFA
-958 VFNFFYDVPN
+958 DVPAN
-968 DAFFYEAVKW
+968 AYFADAVKW
-978 AVKSGVTNGLTDT
+978 AVDKGITNGLSDT

-998 CTRTQIVTFLW
+998 CTRAQI
-1009 RATGSPEPKTASSFT
+1009 
-1024 DVPASA
+1024 
-1030 YYAKAVAWAIENGI
+1030 
-1044 TNGMTET
+1044 
-1051 TFAPNATCTR
+1051 
-1061 GQSVTFLYRAL
+1061 VTFLYRAL

-1078 STNFTDVKSDAFY
+1078 STNFTDVKSDTFY
-1091 TDAINWAVAN
+1091 ADAINWAVAN

>member
-1 MKRRLLASLLTLVM
+1 MVLS
-15 MLNLLPTVAWARNDE
+15 LLPTVAWARNDE

-50 ITLWTGKEGQITVPE
+50 ITIWTGKIVQITVPE
-65 ENEVR
+65 GDAVR
-70 SSNADIVSVEQD
+70 SSNEAIVSVTQD
-82 GTAVTLTGGS
+82 GTLTGGR
-92 KEGRAEATAGEST
+92 KEGRAEVTAGEST

-120 YSLFHEKRISVMGD
+120 YSLFHGKTISVMGD

-157 EMTFERNYWGDII
+157 EMTFERNYWGDTI
-170 TRFGAAEGIDEAW
+170 TRFGAVEGIDEAW

-255 QRMKATYP
+255 QRMKETYP
-263 GAEIIAIIPYYEQN
+263 DAEIIAIIPYYEQN

-298 DLRELRKQEGISP
+298 DLRELRNQEGISP

-346 TYNANGGSFKNG
+346 TYDANGGSFKNG

-363 QSVTAE
+363 QSVTAK

-382 WFDQAAGGNKIAS
+382 WFDQAAGGNKVAS

-402 SDKQDSFSGTTL
+402 SGMQDNLNGTTL

-436 GNVIITVSDK
+436 GNVIITVSAE

-607 NYLGGCN
+607 NYLGGN
-614 LNTGA
+614 RDGGDTPAWKLS
-619 GEGKENWLLRNTFE
+619 NTFD

-639 GDDHTHTYGMTY
+639 GDDHTHTYGTTY

-709 ASCTEAGN
+709 ATCTEAGN

-730 SDEKGENAIAD
+730 SNENGTNEIEKD
-741 LAAWK
+741 SWVLK
-746 TGDGKI
+746 TL
-752 NATGHN
+752 GH
-758 YGDITYTWSD
+758 DMTKTD
-768 GNTSCTAKKVCSVC
+768 AK
-782 KDEVTETVGTTS
+782 E
-794 SAKTP
+794 
-799 ATCTTKG
+799 ATCTEDGNNEYYTCSRCGGVFKDEAG
-806 TKTYTATFSAPNGFV
+806 TQATTVEAE
-821 TQTKDVDI
+821 TLKKL
-829 AATGHDWSNKDGICA
+829 GHDWSNKNGICA
-844 VCHTKCDRVHKPGT
+844 RCDAKCTETHKPGT

-878 PASAPAVPNGTV
+878 PATAPAVPNGTV

-913 VLETLTVTDKNGDE
+913 ELGSLAVKDASGD
-927 LKLTDKGNG
+927 LLPLADLGSG
-936 KYTFTM
+936 KYSFVM
-942 PGSKVE
+942 PDGKV
-948 VKATFMEDNS
+948 S
-958 VFNFFYDVPN
+958 V
-968 DAFFYEAVKW
+968 EAEFV
-978 AVKSGVTNGLTDT
+978 
-991 MFGPYES
+991 
-998 CTRTQIVTFLW
+998 
-1009 RATGSPEPKTASSFT
+1009 KTAATSFA

-1030 YYAKAVAWAIENGI
+1030 YYAKAVAWAVENGI

-1078 STNFTDVKSDAFY
+1078 SANFTDVKSDTFY
-1091 TDAINWAVAN
+1091 ADAINWAVAN